1 MCYHQ
6 RKAMRTRSSSPPI
19 HVHVNDATP
28 VHVHVKSQ
36 RTSPART
43 PQGKTKVDRGNLRP
57 TARVKTRVPWIP
69 PGKASIRDASYKW
82 EGPTHCLEIT
92 PPLPEPGPEHSQS
105 ALHLADLTSEEEEGL
120 HGRISQYERKIE
132 RLLTEVSTLKNEVEL
147 RKQEQLLERQSE
159 QLSVSQRVIVEQEE
173 ELAEVTKELEETERE
188 NSRLRQSME
197 KMLVEMDHNRQDG
210 DSVQQDKDALHRKL
224 MEAELDGT
232 AAAKQVSAL
241 RESVSKLCGAVG
253 TRLSGS
259 ESAVLARQ
267 KELLLQKLETFEATN
282 RTLRHL
288 LREQQGSQME
298 SLRVSEQRDAL
309 LKRLADT
316 EAENAHLVVKLQEK
330 DREVNELSKL
340 LDTEKDNTRSTTE
353 LSKSLESTR
362 AHLQG
367 QLRSKEAENNRLT
380 LQIKNLERA
389 ANQQKVEM
397 EHLTEQLARLKQQS
411 SADREVLKRATRA
424 QKQRAERSEDT
435 AGQLS
440 VQLLDMEKQ
449 VVNALSA
456 AETWQSRHAQE
467 AKEKSKLEI
476 ELSLLN
482 SRIAELTEQLQGAGD
497 KGRAEREALLDHLHE
512 LTKESTAA
520 KLENQSLKATASAVE
535 EKLALSQSELLQVK
549 ASIQQYESLLDSYK
563 IQVGKTR
570 AEADEYRARLAEA
583 EQEAQAI
590 RGELE
595 QEIEEVRRDLLGRLA
610 ELEPLP
616 EALRRSELQL
626 QEAQDRER
634 NQERRSMELS
644 TTLTDLR
651 MKVETQG
658 SQVEL
663 LRQKN
668 KVLLEENRQLQQRVE
683 SLERKLEEAG
693 SQNSDLQAVIAKRE
707 DTIHSNQLRLEEKT
721 RECSLLSRKLEEA
734 LGDARQQ
741 ISETRGLAATKERST
756 QSKILELETQLSR
769 TNSEIN
775 QLRRSKEEVERRYQ
789 SRLQDV
795 KDRLEQSDST
805 NRSLQNYVQFL
816 KASYANVF
824 GDLALG
830 SSLPAENCV
839 TFGWKKKETAIPES
853 RLAASFVVD
862 PLGQPPLSKLFRKQ
876 TEKMDTTGV
885 KVLETAEDIQE
896 RRQQVLDRYRRFKE
910 LSMMRRT
917 KLEDSYR
924 FQFFRRDADELEKWI
939 QEKLQ
944 IASDENYKDPSNLQ
958 GKLQKHQAFEAEV
971 QANAGAII
979 KLDETGNLMIS
990 EGHFSSETIRT
1001 RLEELHRLWDLL
1013 LQKTKEKGM
1022 RLLQAQKLVQ
1032 YLRECEDALD
1042 WISDKEAIAT
1052 SEELGQ
1058 DLEHVELLQKKFE
1071 EFQTDLAAHEERV
1084 NEVNQLAAKLIQEAH
1099 PEAELIVRKQDEV
1112 NAAWQRLKGL
1122 AQQRQGK
1129 LFGAAEV
1136 QRFNRDVD
1144 ETISWIKEKEQLM
1157 ASDDFGRDL
1166 ASVQAL
1172 LRKHEGLERDL
1183 AALEDKVNTLGGDAE
1198 RLQQT
1203 HPQNASQIH
1212 LKKDELITNWEQ
1224 IRTLAAERHSRLN
1237 DSYRLQRFTADFRDL
1252 TSWVTEMK
1260 ALINADELA
1269 NDVAGAEA
1277 LLDRHQEHKG
1287 EIDAHEDSFRATD
1300 EAGQALLNTG
1310 HYASEEV
1317 KEKLGILAE
1326 EKESLLE
1333 LWEVRR
1339 QQYEQCMDLQLF
1351 YRDTEQVDNWMSK
1364 QEAFLLNEDLGD
1376 SLDSVEALLKKHE
1389 DFEKS
1394 LSAQE
1399 EKITALDEFATK
1411 LIQNNHYAKE
1421 DVATRRD
1428 ALLNRRNALHERAQS
1443 RRAALEDSFHLQQ
1456 FFRDSDELKS
1466 WINEKMKTATD
1477 EAYKDPSNLQG
1488 KVQKHQAFEAELS
1501 ANQSRI
1507 DALQKSGQELLDGK
1521 HYASTEVAGRMEE
1534 VSSQWKKLLEA
1545 TELKGIKLREA
1556 NQQQQFNRNV
1566 EDIELWLYEVEG
1578 HLASDDYGKDLTSVQ
1593 NLQKK
1598 HALLEADVAA
1608 HQDRIDGIT
1617 IQARQFQDAGHF
1629 DADNIRKKQ
1638 EALVVRYDALREPM
1652 AARKQKLSD
1661 SLRLQQ
1667 LFRDVEDE
1675 ETWIREKEPIAAS
1688 TNRGKDLIGVQNLLK
1703 KHQALQAEITG
1714 HEPRIKA
1721 VTQKG
1726 EAMVEEGHFAGEDV
1740 KVKLTELHGRWDTL
1754 KAKASQRRQDLED
1767 SLQAQQYFADA
1778 NEAESWMR
1786 EKEPIVGS
1794 TDYGKDEDSAEA
1806 LLKKHEALMSDLSAY
1821 GSSIQGLK
1829 EQAQSCRQQVA
1840 PTDDETGKEL
1850 VLALYDYQE
1859 KSPREVTMK
1868 KGDILTLLNSTNKDW
1883 WKVEVNDRQGFVP
1896 AAYVKKLDP
1905 TQSSSR
1911 ENLLD
1916 EHGSIALRQDQIE
1929 NQYGTLL
1936 ELGEKRKDMLEK
1948 SCKKFMLFREANE
1961 LQQWINEKESAL
1973 TNEEVGSDLEQV
1985 EVLQKKF
1992 DDFQKD
1998 LKANESRLRD
2008 INKVASELESEGLM
2022 AEEAPMVQAQ
2032 QQELLGAAPGKD
2044 EADSKTASPWK
2055 ELNNRWRS
2063 LQQLAE
2069 ERSNMLGSAHEVQ
2082 RFHRDADETKE
2093 WIEEKNQAL
2102 NTDNYGHDLAS
2113 VQALQRKHE
2122 GFERDLA
2129 ALGDKVNSLGETA
2142 ERLIQS
2148 HPEAVDDIQEKC
2160 TELNTAWSSLV
2171 GRADQRK
2178 DKLGNSHDLQRFLSD
2193 FRDLMSWINGI
2204 RGLVS
2209 SEELAK
2215 DVTGAEALLERHQEH
2230 RTEIDA
2236 RAGTFQA
2243 FEQFG
2248 QQLLVRGHYASP
2260 EIQQKL
2266 EALDRERADLEKAW
2280 VQRRMMLDQCLE
2292 LQLFN
2297 RDCEQ
2302 AENWMAAREAFLA
2315 SDDKGDS
2322 LDSVEALIKKHEDF
2336 DKAINVQEEKIA
2348 ALQSFADQ
2356 LIGADHY
2363 AKPEIFNRRNEVLDR
2378 WRRLKAQMIEKR
2390 SKLGESQ
2397 TLQQFSRD
2405 VDEIEAWISEKLQT
2419 ATDESYKDPTNIQSK
2434 HQKHQAFE
2442 AELHAN
2448 ADRIRGVI
2456 DTGNALIQ
2464 RGACAGSEDAVK
2476 ARLNALDEQWQ
2487 FLVNKSAEKSQKL
2500 KEANKQQN
2508 FNTGIKDFDFWL
2520 SEVEALLASED
2531 YGKDLAS
2538 VNNLLKKHQLLEAD
2552 ISAHEDRL
2560 KDLNGQADSLMA
2572 SNAFDTSQVKEK
2584 RDAVNG
2590 RFAKIKSMATGRRAK
2605 LNESHRLHQFFRD
2618 LDDEESWIKE
2628 KKLLVSSEDYGRDLT
2643 GVQNLRKKH
2652 KRLEAELGAHEPAI
2666 QSVLDTGKKLSDDNT
2681 IGQEEIQQR
2690 LAQFVDHWKEL
2701 KDLSGAR
2708 GQRLEESLEYQQFV
2722 ANVEE
2727 EEAWINEKLNLVGS
2741 EDYGDTLAA
2750 VQGLLK
2756 KHEAFETDFTVHR
2769 DRVNDVCTNGEEL
2782 IKKNNHHVDNI
2793 SAKMSALRGKV
2804 SELER
2809 AAAQRKAKLDEN
2821 SAFLQFN
2828 WKADVVESW
2837 IGEKENSLK
2846 TDDYGRDLSSVQTLL
2861 TKQETFDA
2869 GLQAFQQEGITN
2881 ITALKDQLLAAK
2893 HVQSK
2898 AIEARHAALIKR
2910 WNQLLSNSAARKK
2923 KLLEAQ
2929 EHFRKVEDL
2938 FLTFAKK
2945 ASAFNS
2951 WFENAEE
2958 DLTDPVRCNSLEE
2971 IRALRE
2977 AHEAFRSSLSS
2988 AQADFNQLAELD
3000 QQIKSY
3006 QVVSNPYTWFTM
3018 EALEETWRNLQKIIK
3033 ERELEL
3039 QKEQRRQEENDKLRQ
3054 EFAQH
3059 ANAFHQWLQE
3069 TRTYLLD
3076 GSCMVEESGTLESQL
3091 EATKRKHQEIR
3102 AMRSQLKKIEDLGA
3116 AMEEALILDNKYT
3129 EHSTVGLAQQ
3139 WDQLD
3144 QLGMRMQ
3151 HNLEQQIQA
3160 RNTTG
3165 VTEEALKEFSMMFK
3179 HFDKEKSG
3187 RLNHQEFKSCLR
3199 SLGYDLPMVEEG
3211 EPDPEFEAIL
3221 DTVDPNRDGNV
3232 SLQEYMAFMISRE
3245 TENVKSSE
3253 EIESAFRALST
3264 ENKPYVT
3271 KEELYQNLTKEQ
3283 ADYCLS
3289 HMKPYLDSKGRELP
3303 SAFDFVE
3310 FTRSLFVN

>member
-1 MCYHQ
+1 
-6 RKAMRTRSSSPPI
+6 
-19 HVHVNDATP
+19 
-28 VHVHVKSQ
+28 
-36 RTSPART
+36 
-43 PQGKTKVDRGNLRP
+43 
-57 TARVKTRVPWIP
+57 
-69 PGKASIRDASYKW
+69 
-82 EGPTHCLEIT
+82 
-92 PPLPEPGPEHSQS
+92 
-105 ALHLADLTSEEEEGL
+105 
-120 HGRISQYERKIE
+120 
-132 RLLTEVSTLKNEVEL
+132 
-147 RKQEQLLERQSE
+147 
-159 QLSVSQRVIVEQEE
+159 
-173 ELAEVTKELEETERE
+173 
-188 NSRLRQSME
+188 
-197 KMLVEMDHNRQDG
+197 
-210 DSVQQDKDALHRKL
+210 
-224 MEAELDGT
+224 
-232 AAAKQVSAL
+232 
-241 RESVSKLCGAVG
+241 
-253 TRLSGS
+253 
-259 ESAVLARQ
+259 
-267 KELLLQKLETFEATN
+267 
-282 RTLRHL
+282 
-288 LREQQGSQME
+288 
-298 SLRVSEQRDAL
+298 
-309 LKRLADT
+309 
-316 EAENAHLVVKLQEK
+316 
-330 DREVNELSKL
+330 
-340 LDTEKDNTRSTTE
+340 
-353 LSKSLESTR
+353 
-362 AHLQG
+362 
-367 QLRSKEAENNRLT
+367 
-380 LQIKNLERA
+380 
-389 ANQQKVEM
+389 
-397 EHLTEQLARLKQQS
+397 
-411 SADREVLKRATRA
+411 
-424 QKQRAERSEDT
+424 
-435 AGQLS
+435 
-440 VQLLDMEKQ
+440 
-449 VVNALSA
+449 
-456 AETWQSRHAQE
+456 
-467 AKEKSKLEI
+467 
-476 ELSLLN
+476 
-482 SRIAELTEQLQGAGD
+482 
-497 KGRAEREALLDHLHE
+497 
-512 LTKESTAA
+512 
-520 KLENQSLKATASAVE
+520 
-535 EKLALSQSELLQVK
+535 
-549 ASIQQYESLLDSYK
+549 
-563 IQVGKTR
+563 
-570 AEADEYRARLAEA
+570 
-583 EQEAQAI
+583 
-590 RGELE
+590 
-595 QEIEEVRRDLLGRLA
+595 
-610 ELEPLP
+610 
-616 EALRRSELQL
+616 
-626 QEAQDRER
+626 
-634 NQERRSMELS
+634 
-644 TTLTDLR
+644 
-651 MKVETQG
+651 
-658 SQVEL
+658 
-663 LRQKN
+663 
-668 KVLLEENRQLQQRVE
+668 
-683 SLERKLEEAG
+683 
-693 SQNSDLQAVIAKRE
+693 
-707 DTIHSNQLRLEEKT
+707 
-721 RECSLLSRKLEEA
+721 
-734 LGDARQQ
+734 
-741 ISETRGLAATKERST
+741 
-756 QSKILELETQLSR
+756 
-769 TNSEIN
+769 
-775 QLRRSKEEVERRYQ
+775 
-789 SRLQDV
+789 
-795 KDRLEQSDST
+795 
-805 NRSLQNYVQFL
+805 
-816 KASYANVF
+816 
-824 GDLALG
+824 
-830 SSLPAENCV
+830 
-839 TFGWKKKETAIPES
+839 
-853 RLAASFVVD
+853 
-862 PLGQPPLSKLFRKQ
+862 
-876 TEKMDTTGV
+876 MDTTGV
-885 KVLETAEDIQE
+885 KVLETAEDIQD

-910 LSMMRRT
+910 LSVMRRQ

-924 FQFFRRDADELEKWI
+924 FQCFRRDAEELEKWI

-971 QANAGAII
+971 QANAGTII

-990 EGHFSSETIRT
+990 EGHFASETIRS

-1013 LQKTKEKGM
+1013 LQKTKEKGL

-1042 WISDKEAIAT
+1042 WISDKEAMAT

-1084 NEVNQLAAKLIQEAH
+1084 NEVNQLAAKLIQESH
-1099 PEAELIVRKQDEV
+1099 PEVELIVRKQDEV

-1122 AQQRQGK
+1122 AQQRQGR

-1136 QRFNRDVD
+1136 QRFNRGCTCRDVD

-1183 AALEDKVNTLGGDAE
+1183 AALEDKVNTLGGDAG
-1198 RLQQT
+1198 RLQET
-1203 HPQNASQIH
+1203 HPQNASQIL
-1212 LKKDELITNWEQ
+1212 LKKDELVANWEQ
-1224 IRTLAAERHSRLN
+1224 IRTLAAERHARLD

-1252 TSWVTEMK
+1252 TSWVTEMQ
-1260 ALINADELA
+1260 ALIKADELA

-1287 EIDAHEDSFRATD
+1287 EIDAHEDSFRSTD
-1300 EAGQALLNTG
+1300 EAGQALVNTG

-1317 KEKLGILAE
+1317 KEKLGILSE
-1326 EKESLLE
+1326 EKEALLN

-1428 ALLNRRNALHERAQS
+1428 ALLSRRNALHERAQS

-1507 DALQKSGQELLDGK
+1507 DALQKSGQDLLERK
-1521 HYASTEVAGRMEE
+1521 HYASSEVARRMEE

-1545 TELKGIKLREA
+1545 TELKEGLKLREA

-1608 HQDRIDGIT
+1608 HQDRIDGIS
-1617 IQARQFQDAGHF
+1617 IQARQFQEAGHF
-1629 DADNIRKKQ
+1629 DADNIRRKQ
-1638 EALVVRYDALREPM
+1638 EALALRYEALRQPM
-1652 AARKQKLSD
+1652 ATRKQKLSD

-1703 KHQALQAEITG
+1703 KHQALQAEIVG

-1726 EAMVEEGHFAGEDV
+1726 ETMVEEGHFAGEDV

-1754 KAKASQRRQDLED
+1754 KLKASQRKQDLED

-1905 TQSSSR
+1905 NQSSSR
-1911 ENLLD
+1911 ENLLE

-1929 NQYGTLL
+1929 NQYANLL

-1961 LQQWINEKESAL
+1961 LQQWIHEKEGTL

-2008 INKVASELESEGLM
+2008 INKVAAELESEGLM
-2022 AEEAPMVQAQ
+2022 AEETPMVQAQQ

-2055 ELNNRWRS
+2055 NVRLAVQTTANFNTIKELNNRWRS

-2069 ERSNMLGSAHEVQ
+2069 DRSHMLGSHEVQ

-2148 HPEAVDDIQEKC
+2148 HPEAVEDIKEKC
-2160 TELNTAWSSLV
+2160 SELNTAWSSLV

-2178 DKLGNSHDLQRFLSD
+2178 DKLANSHDLQRFLSD

-2266 EALDRERADLEKAW
+2266 EALEQERTHLEKAW

-2292 LQLFN
+2292 LQLFS

-2363 AKPEIFNRRNEVLDR
+2363 AKAEIHSRCREVLDR
-2378 WRRLKAQMIEKR
+2378 WRQLKAKMIEKR

-2448 ADRIRGVI
+2448 ADASAGSS
-2456 DTGNALIQ
+2456 TGNALIQ

-2476 ARLNALDEQWQ
+2476 TRLAALDEQWQ

-2560 KDLNGQADSLMA
+2560 KDLNSQADSLMA
-2572 SNAFDTSQVKEK
+2572 SDAFDTSQVKDK
-2584 RDAVNG
+2584 RSGVNA
-2590 RFAKIKSMATGRRAK
+2590 RFAKIKSMAATRRAR

-2727 EEAWINEKLNLVGS
+2727 EEAWINEKLNLVAS

-2769 DRVNDVCTNGEEL
+2769 DRVGDVCSNGGEL
-2782 IKKNNHHVDNI
+2782 IKKNNHHVNNI
-2793 SAKMSALRGKV
+2793 SAKMAALGEKV
-2804 SELER
+2804 AELDR

-2861 TKQETFDA
+2861 TKQQETFDA
-2869 GLQAFQQEGITN
+2869 GLQAFQQEGISN
-2881 ITALKDQLLAAK
+2881 ISALKEQLLAAQ
-2893 HVQSK
+2893 HVQAK
-2898 AIEARHAALIKR
+2898 AIQARHAALIKR
-2910 WNQLLSNSAARKK
+2910 WTQLLSNSAARKK

-2988 AQADFNQLAELD
+2988 AQADFDQLAELD
-3000 QQIKSY
+3000 KQIKSY
-3006 QVVSNPYTWFTM
+3006 LVVSNPYTWFTM

-3211 EPDPEFEAIL
+3211 EPDPEFQAIL
-3221 DTVDPNRDGNV
+3221 DTVDPNRWNGNV

-3253 EIESAFRALST
+3253 EIESAFRALSA
-3264 ENKPYVT
+3264 ESKPYVT

-3289 HMKPYLDSKGRELP
+3289 HMKPYLDGKGRELP

>member
-1 MCYHQ
+1 M
-6 RKAMRTRSSSPPI
+6 
-19 HVHVNDATP
+19 D
-28 VHVHVKSQ
+28 
-36 RTSPART
+36 
-43 PQGKTKVDRGNLRP
+43 
-57 TARVKTRVPWIP
+57 
-69 PGKASIRDASYKW
+69 
-82 EGPTHCLEIT
+82 
-92 PPLPEPGPEHSQS
+92 
-105 ALHLADLTSEEEEGL
+105 
-120 HGRISQYERKIE
+120 IS
-132 RLLTEVSTLKNEVEL
+132 
-147 RKQEQLLERQSE
+147 
-159 QLSVSQRVIVEQEE
+159 
-173 ELAEVTKELEETERE
+173 
-188 NSRLRQSME
+188 
-197 KMLVEMDHNRQDG
+197 
-210 DSVQQDKDALHRKL
+210 
-224 MEAELDGT
+224 
-232 AAAKQVSAL
+232 
-241 RESVSKLCGAVG
+241 
-253 TRLSGS
+253 
-259 ESAVLARQ
+259 
-267 KELLLQKLETFEATN
+267 
-282 RTLRHL
+282 
-288 LREQQGSQME
+288 
-298 SLRVSEQRDAL
+298 
-309 LKRLADT
+309 
-316 EAENAHLVVKLQEK
+316 
-330 DREVNELSKL
+330 
-340 LDTEKDNTRSTTE
+340 
-353 LSKSLESTR
+353 
-362 AHLQG
+362 
-367 QLRSKEAENNRLT
+367 
-380 LQIKNLERA
+380 
-389 ANQQKVEM
+389 
-397 EHLTEQLARLKQQS
+397 
-411 SADREVLKRATRA
+411 
-424 QKQRAERSEDT
+424 
-435 AGQLS
+435 
-440 VQLLDMEKQ
+440 
-449 VVNALSA
+449 
-456 AETWQSRHAQE
+456 
-467 AKEKSKLEI
+467 
-476 ELSLLN
+476 
-482 SRIAELTEQLQGAGD
+482 
-497 KGRAEREALLDHLHE
+497 
-512 LTKESTAA
+512 
-520 KLENQSLKATASAVE
+520 
-535 EKLALSQSELLQVK
+535 
-549 ASIQQYESLLDSYK
+549 
-563 IQVGKTR
+563 
-570 AEADEYRARLAEA
+570 
-583 EQEAQAI
+583 
-590 RGELE
+590 
-595 QEIEEVRRDLLGRLA
+595 
-610 ELEPLP
+610 
-616 EALRRSELQL
+616 
-626 QEAQDRER
+626 
-634 NQERRSMELS
+634 
-644 TTLTDLR
+644 
-651 MKVETQG
+651 
-658 SQVEL
+658 
-663 LRQKN
+663 
-668 KVLLEENRQLQQRVE
+668 
-683 SLERKLEEAG
+683 
-693 SQNSDLQAVIAKRE
+693 
-707 DTIHSNQLRLEEKT
+707 
-721 RECSLLSRKLEEA
+721 
-734 LGDARQQ
+734 
-741 ISETRGLAATKERST
+741 
-756 QSKILELETQLSR
+756 
-769 TNSEIN
+769 
-775 QLRRSKEEVERRYQ
+775 
-789 SRLQDV
+789 
-795 KDRLEQSDST
+795 
-805 NRSLQNYVQFL
+805 
-816 KASYANVF
+816 
-824 GDLALG
+824 
-830 SSLPAENCV
+830 
-839 TFGWKKKETAIPES
+839 
-853 RLAASFVVD
+853 
-862 PLGQPPLSKLFRKQ
+862 
-876 TEKMDTTGV
+876 GV
-885 KVLETAEDIQE
+885 KVLESAEDIQE

-910 LSMMRRT
+910 LSVVRRQ

-979 KLDETGNLMIS
+979 KLDETGNLMTS
-990 EGHFSSETIRT
+990 ESHFASETIRT

-1013 LQKTKEKGM
+1013 LQKTKEKGV

-1042 WISDKEAIAT
+1042 WINDKEAIAT

-1058 DLEHVELLQKKFE
+1058 DLEHVEVLQKKFE

-1084 NEVNQLAAKLIQEAH
+1084 NEVNQAAGKLTQENH
-1099 PEAELIVRKQDEV
+1099 PEAELILKKQEEV

-1183 AALEDKVNTLGGDAE
+1183 AALKDKVNTLGGEAD

-1212 LKKDELITNWEQ
+1212 LKRDELITNWEQ
-1224 IRTLAAERHSRLN
+1224 IRTLAAERHARLN

-1287 EIDAHEDSFRATD
+1287 EIDAHEDSFKSTD

-1317 KEKLGILAE
+1317 KEKLGILSE
-1326 EKESLLE
+1326 EKVSLLE
-1333 LWEVRR
+1333 LWELRR

-1428 ALLNRRNALHERAQS
+1428 ALLSRRNALHERAQF

-1507 DALQKSGQELLDGK
+1507 DALQKSGQELVDGK
-1521 HYASTEVAGRMEE
+1521 HYASSEVSTRMDE

-1545 TELKGIKLREA
+1545 TELKGRDSS

-1578 HLASDDYGKDLTSVQ
+1578 HLASDDFGKDLTSVQ

-1617 IQARQFQDAGHF
+1617 IQARQFQEAGHF

-1638 EALVVRYDALREPM
+1638 EALVARYEALKEPM

-1667 LFRDVEDE
+1667 LFRDLEDE
-1675 ETWIREKEPIAAS
+1675 ETWIREKEPIASS

-1703 KHQALQAEITG
+1703 KHQALQAEISG

-1726 EAMVEEGHFAGEDV
+1726 EAMIEEGHFAGDDV
-1740 KVKLTELHGRWDTL
+1740 KTKLQELHNRWDGL
-1754 KAKASQRRQDLED
+1754 KGKAAQRRQDLED

-1821 GSSIQGLK
+1821 GSSIQALK
-1829 EQAQSCRQQVA
+1829 EQAEACRQQVA

-1911 ENLLD
+1911 ENLLN
-1916 EHGSIALRQDQIE
+1916 EQGSIALRQEQIE
-1929 NQYGTLL
+1929 NQYGTLQ
-1936 ELGEKRKDMLEK
+1936 EFGEKRKDMLEK

-2022 AEEAPMVQAQ
+2022 AEEAPVVQAQ
-2032 QQELLGAAPGKD
+2032 
-2044 EADSKTASPWK
+2044 
-2055 ELNNRWRS
+2055 ELNNRWRA

-2069 ERSNMLGSAHEVQ
+2069 DRSNMLGSAHEVQ

-2178 DKLGNSHDLQRFLSD
+2178 EKLGNSHDLQRFLSD

-2209 SEELAK
+2209 SDELAK

-2236 RAGTFQA
+2236 RVGTFQA

-2248 QQLLVRGHYASP
+2248 QQLLARGHYASP

-2266 EALDRERADLEKAW
+2266 EALERERADLEKAW

-2356 LIGADHY
+2356 LISADHY

-2560 KDLNGQADSLMA
+2560 KDLNGQADSLMS
-2572 SNAFDTSQVKEK
+2572 SNAFDTSQVKDK

-2590 RFAKIKSMATGRRAK
+2590 RFGKIKSMAAGRRAK

-2666 QSVLDTGKKLSDDNT
+2666 QSVLETGKKLSDDNT
-2681 IGQEEIQQR
+2681 IGQEEIHQR
-2690 LAQFVDHWKEL
+2690 LAQFVEHWREL
-2701 KDLSGAR
+2701 KDLAAAR

-2769 DRVNDVCTNGEEL
+2769 DRVNDVCSNGDEL
-2782 IKKNNHHVDNI
+2782 IKKENHNVENI
-2793 SAKMSALRGKV
+2793 MAKMKALRGKV

-2809 AAAQRKAKLDEN
+2809 AAAQRKSKLDEN

-2898 AIEARHAALIKR
+2898 AIEARHATLMKR

-2971 IRALRE
+2971 IRALRD
-2977 AHEAFRSSLSS
+2977 AHDAFRSSLSS
-2988 AQADFNQLAELD
+2988 AEADFNQLAELD
-3000 QQIKSY
+3000 RQIKNY
-3006 QVVSNPYTWFTM
+3006 HVASNPYTWFTM

-3069 TRTYLLD
+3069 TR
-3076 GSCMVEESGTLESQL
+3076 SCMVEESGTLESQL

-3211 EPDPEFEAIL
+3211 EPDPEFESIL
-3221 DTVDPNRDGNV
+3221 DIVDPNRDGNV

-3253 EIESAFRALST
+3253 EIESAFRALSA

-3283 ADYCLS
+3283 ADYCIS
-3289 HMKPYLDSKGRELP
+3289 HMKPYLDSKGREIP

>member
-1 MCYHQ
+1 M
-6 RKAMRTRSSSPPI
+6 
-19 HVHVNDATP
+19 V
-28 VHVHVKSQ
+28 
-36 RTSPART
+36 TSAFRAPA
-43 PQGKTKVDRGNLRP
+43 
-57 TARVKTRVPWIP
+57 I
-69 PGKASIRDASYKW
+69 
-82 EGPTHCLEIT
+82 
-92 PPLPEPGPEHSQS
+92 
-105 ALHLADLTSEEEEGL
+105 
-120 HGRISQYERKIE
+120 
-132 RLLTEVSTLKNEVEL
+132 
-147 RKQEQLLERQSE
+147 
-159 QLSVSQRVIVEQEE
+159 
-173 ELAEVTKELEETERE
+173 
-188 NSRLRQSME
+188 
-197 KMLVEMDHNRQDG
+197 
-210 DSVQQDKDALHRKL
+210 
-224 MEAELDGT
+224 
-232 AAAKQVSAL
+232 
-241 RESVSKLCGAVG
+241 
-253 TRLSGS
+253 
-259 ESAVLARQ
+259 
-267 KELLLQKLETFEATN
+267 
-282 RTLRHL
+282 
-288 LREQQGSQME
+288 
-298 SLRVSEQRDAL
+298 
-309 LKRLADT
+309 
-316 EAENAHLVVKLQEK
+316 
-330 DREVNELSKL
+330 
-340 LDTEKDNTRSTTE
+340 
-353 LSKSLESTR
+353 
-362 AHLQG
+362 
-367 QLRSKEAENNRLT
+367 
-380 LQIKNLERA
+380 
-389 ANQQKVEM
+389 
-397 EHLTEQLARLKQQS
+397 
-411 SADREVLKRATRA
+411 KRA
-424 QKQRAERSEDT
+424 
-435 AGQLS
+435 G
-440 VQLLDMEKQ
+440 
-449 VVNALSA
+449 
-456 AETWQSRHAQE
+456 
-467 AKEKSKLEI
+467 
-476 ELSLLN
+476 
-482 SRIAELTEQLQGAGD
+482 
-497 KGRAEREALLDHLHE
+497 
-512 LTKESTAA
+512 
-520 KLENQSLKATASAVE
+520 
-535 EKLALSQSELLQVK
+535 
-549 ASIQQYESLLDSYK
+549 
-563 IQVGKTR
+563 
-570 AEADEYRARLAEA
+570 
-583 EQEAQAI
+583 
-590 RGELE
+590 
-595 QEIEEVRRDLLGRLA
+595 
-610 ELEPLP
+610 P
-616 EALRRSELQL
+616 RRS
-626 QEAQDRER
+626 AQTKI
-634 NQERRSMELS
+634 RRFG
-644 TTLTDLR
+644 
-651 MKVETQG
+651 V
-658 SQVEL
+658 
-663 LRQKN
+663 
-668 KVLLEENRQLQQRVE
+668 
-683 SLERKLEEAG
+683 RKLECKTP
-693 SQNSDLQAVIAKRE
+693 SDL
-707 DTIHSNQLRLEEKT
+707 
-721 RECSLLSRKLEEA
+721 
-734 LGDARQQ
+734 
-741 ISETRGLAATKERST
+741 
-756 QSKILELETQLSR
+756 
-769 TNSEIN
+769 
-775 QLRRSKEEVERRYQ
+775 
-789 SRLQDV
+789 
-795 KDRLEQSDST
+795 
-805 NRSLQNYVQFL
+805 
-816 KASYANVF
+816 
-824 GDLALG
+824 
-830 SSLPAENCV
+830 
-839 TFGWKKKETAIPES
+839 
-853 RLAASFVVD
+853 
-862 PLGQPPLSKLFRKQ
+862 
-876 TEKMDTTGV
+876 KMDSSGV
-885 KVLETAEDIQE
+885 KVLETAEDIQD
-896 RRQQVLDRYRRFKE
+896 RRQQVLDRYLRFKE
-910 LSMMRRT
+910 LSTIRRQ

-924 FQFFRRDADELEKWI
+924 FQFFQRDADELEKWI

-944 IASDENYKDPSNLQ
+944 IASDENYKDPTNLQ

-971 QANAGAII
+971 QANAGAIV
-979 KLDETGNLMIS
+979 KLDNTGNQMIAES
-990 EGHFSSETIRT
+990 HFASETIRT
-1001 RLEELHRLWDLL
+1001 RLVELHRLWEMLL
-1013 LQKTKEKGM
+1013 LKMQEKGVK
-1022 RLLQAQKLVQ
+1022 LQQAQKLVQ
-1032 YLRECEDALD
+1032 YLRECEDVLD
-1042 WISDKEAIAT
+1042 WINDKEAIVT

-1058 DLEHVELLQKKFE
+1058 DLEHVEVLQKKFE

-1084 NEVNQLAAKLIQEAH
+1084 NEVNQFASKLVQEEH
-1099 PEAELIVRKQDEV
+1099 PELELIKTKQDEV
-1112 NAAWQRLKGL
+1112 NANWQRLKGL
-1122 AQQRQGK
+1122 ALQRQGK

-1144 ETISWIKEKEQLM
+1144 ETIGWIREKEQLM

-1183 AALEDKVNTLGGDAE
+1183 AALEEKVKALRSESD
-1198 RLQQT
+1198 RLQES
-1203 HPQNASQIH
+1203 HPQNAPQIQV
-1212 LKKDELITNWEQ
+1212 KGEELLANWEQ
-1224 IRTLAAERHSRLN
+1224 IRTLAAERHTRLN
-1237 DSYRLQRFTADFRDL
+1237 DSYKLQRFLADFRDL

-1287 EIDAHEDSFRATD
+1287 EIDAHEDSFKAAD
-1300 EAGQALLNTG
+1300 AAGQALLNAG
-1310 HYASEEV
+1310 HYASDEV
-1317 KEKLGILAE
+1317 REKITILAE
-1326 EKESLLE
+1326 ERTSLLE
-1333 LWEVRR
+1333 LWDRRR

-1411 LIQNNHYAKE
+1411 LIQNNHYAMD
-1421 DVATRRD
+1421 DVAARRD
-1428 ALLNRRNALHERAQS
+1428 ALLNRRNALHERALY
-1443 RRAALEDSFHLQQ
+1443 RRTQLADSFHLQQ

-1507 DALQKSGQELLDGK
+1507 DALENSGQKLIDVN
-1521 HYASTEVAGRMEE
+1521 HYASDEVAARMNE
-1534 VSSQWKKLLEA
+1534 VISLWKKLLEA
-1545 TELKGIKLREA
+1545 TDRKGIKLREA

-1578 HLASDDYGKDLTSVQ
+1578 HLASDDYGKDLTNVQ

-1629 DADNIRKKQ
+1629 DADNIKKKQ
-1638 EALVVRYDALREPM
+1638 EALVARYDALKDPM
-1652 AARKQKLSD
+1652 VARKEKLSD

-1667 LFRDVEDE
+1667 LFRDIEDE

-1703 KHQALQAEITG
+1703 KHQALQAEIAG

-1726 EAMVEEGHFAGEDV
+1726 NNMITEGHFAADEV
-1740 KVKLTELHGRWDTL
+1740 KVKLKELNDKWQSLRN
-1754 KAKASQRRQDLED
+1754 KASQRRQDLED

-1806 LLKKHEALMSDLSAY
+1806 LLKKHEALMSDLRAY
-1821 GSSIQGLK
+1821 GSSIQGLR

-1905 TQSSSR
+1905 AQSASR

-1916 EHGSIALRQDQIE
+1916 EQGSIALRQEQIDG
-1929 NQYGTLL
+1929 QYQNIL
-1936 ELGEKRKDMLEK
+1936 EVGEKRKDMLEK

-1961 LQQWINEKESAL
+1961 LQQWIHEKESAL
-1973 TNEEVGSDLEQV
+1973 TNEEVGADLEQV

-1998 LKANESRLRD
+1998 LKANESRLKD
-2008 INKVASELESEGLM
+2008 INKVADDLESEGLIT
-2022 AEEAPMVQAQ
+2022 EEVQVVQ
-2032 QQELLGAAPGKD
+2032 HQELQGAMPRD
-2044 EADSKTASPWK
+2044 EADNKGASPWK
-2055 ELNNRWRS
+2055 AVRTVVHSVATFNSIKELNERWRS

-2069 ERSNMLGSAHEVQ
+2069 ERSQLLGSAHEVQ

-2102 NTDNYGHDLAS
+2102 NTDSYGHDLAS

-2148 HPEAVDDIQEKC
+2148 HPESAEDIQEKC
-2160 TELNTAWSSLV
+2160 TELNQAWNSL
-2171 GRADQRK
+2171 GKRADNRK
-2178 DKLGNSHDLQRFLSD
+2178 EKLGDSHDLQRFLSD

-2209 SEELAK
+2209 SDELAK

-2248 QQLLVRGHYASP
+2248 QQLLARGHYASP
-2260 EIQQKL
+2260 EIKEKL
-2266 EALDRERADLEKAW
+2266 DILDQERASLEKAW

-2302 AENWMAAREAFLA
+2302 AENWMAAREAFLN
-2315 SDDKGDS
+2315 SEDKGDS

-2348 ALQSFADQ
+2348 ALQAFADQ
-2356 LIGADHY
+2356 LITGDHY
-2363 AKPEIFNRRNEVLDR
+2363 AKGDIAVRRNEVLDR

-2419 ATDESYKDPTNIQSK
+2419 ASDESYKDPTNIQLSKLLSK

-2456 DTGNALIQ
+2456 DMGNSLIE

-2476 ARLNALDEQWQ
+2476 ARLAALADQWQ
-2487 FLVNKSAEKSQKL
+2487 FLVHKSAEKSQKL

-2520 SEVEALLASED
+2520 TEVEALLASED

-2560 KDLNGQADSLMA
+2560 KDLNGQADSLMT
-2572 SNAFDTSQVKEK
+2572 SSAFDTTLVKEK
-2584 RDAVNG
+2584 RDAINE
-2590 RFAKIKSMATGRRAK
+2590 RFQRIKSMATARRSR

-2628 KKLLVSSEDYGRDLT
+2628 KKLLVGSDDYGRDLT

-2652 KRLEAELGAHEPAI
+2652 KRLEAELAAHEPAI
-2666 QSVLDTGKKLSDDNT
+2666 QGVLDTGKKLSDDNT
-2681 IGQEEIQQR
+2681 IGKDEIQQR
-2690 LAQFVDHWKEL
+2690 LAQFVEHWKEL
-2701 KDLSGAR
+2701 KEQAAAR

-2727 EEAWINEKLNLVGS
+2727 EEAWINEKMTLVAS

-2750 VQGLLK
+2750 IQGLLK
-2756 KHEAFETDFTVHR
+2756 KHEAFETDFTVHK
-2769 DRVNDVCTNGEEL
+2769 DRVHDVCANGEDL
-2782 IKKNNHHVDNI
+2782 IQKNNHHVDNI
-2793 SAKMSALRGKV
+2793 TAKMQGLRGKV
-2804 SELER
+2804 SELEK

-2893 HVQSK
+2893 HVQSR
-2898 AIEARHAALIKR
+2898 AIESRHASLMKR
-2910 WNQLLSNSAARKK
+2910 WNQLLDNSAARKK

-2929 EHFRKVEDL
+2929 EHYRKVEDL

-2971 IRALRE
+2971 IKALRE
-2977 AHEAFRSSLSS
+2977 AHDAFRNSLSS
-2988 AQADFNQLAELD
+2988 AQTDFNQLAELD
-3000 QQIKSY
+3000 RQIKGY
-3006 QVVSNPYTWFTM
+3006 RVASNPYTWFTM

-3059 ANAFHQWLQE
+3059 ANAFHQWIQE

-3179 HFDKEKSG
+3179 HFDKDKSG

-3211 EPDPEFEAIL
+3211 EPDPEFENIL
-3221 DTVDPNRDGNV
+3221 DIVDPNRDGHV

-3264 ENKPYVT
+3264 EQKPYVT
-3271 KEELYQNLTKEQ
+3271 KEELYQNLTREQ
-3283 ADYCLS
+3283 ADYCIS
-3289 HMKPYLDSKGRELP
+3289 HMKPYMDSKGRELP
-3303 SAFDFVE
+3303 SSYDYVE

>member
-1 MCYHQ
+1 
-6 RKAMRTRSSSPPI
+6 
-19 HVHVNDATP
+19 
-28 VHVHVKSQ
+28 
-36 RTSPART
+36 
-43 PQGKTKVDRGNLRP
+43 VDHFP
-57 TARVKTRVPWIP
+57 T
-69 PGKASIRDASYKW
+69 
-82 EGPTHCLEIT
+82 
-92 PPLPEPGPEHSQS
+92 
-105 ALHLADLTSEEEEGL
+105 
-120 HGRISQYERKIE
+120 
-132 RLLTEVSTLKNEVEL
+132 
-147 RKQEQLLERQSE
+147 
-159 QLSVSQRVIVEQEE
+159 
-173 ELAEVTKELEETERE
+173 
-188 NSRLRQSME
+188 
-197 KMLVEMDHNRQDG
+197 
-210 DSVQQDKDALHRKL
+210 
-224 MEAELDGT
+224 
-232 AAAKQVSAL
+232 
-241 RESVSKLCGAVG
+241 CG
-253 TRLSGS
+253 
-259 ESAVLARQ
+259 
-267 KELLLQKLETFEATN
+267 
-282 RTLRHL
+282 
-288 LREQQGSQME
+288 
-298 SLRVSEQRDAL
+298 
-309 LKRLADT
+309 
-316 EAENAHLVVKLQEK
+316 
-330 DREVNELSKL
+330 
-340 LDTEKDNTRSTTE
+340 
-353 LSKSLESTR
+353 
-362 AHLQG
+362 
-367 QLRSKEAENNRLT
+367 
-380 LQIKNLERA
+380 
-389 ANQQKVEM
+389 
-397 EHLTEQLARLKQQS
+397 
-411 SADREVLKRATRA
+411 
-424 QKQRAERSEDT
+424 
-435 AGQLS
+435 
-440 VQLLDMEKQ
+440 
-449 VVNALSA
+449 
-456 AETWQSRHAQE
+456 
-467 AKEKSKLEI
+467 
-476 ELSLLN
+476 
-482 SRIAELTEQLQGAGD
+482 
-497 KGRAEREALLDHLHE
+497 
-512 LTKESTAA
+512 
-520 KLENQSLKATASAVE
+520 
-535 EKLALSQSELLQVK
+535 
-549 ASIQQYESLLDSYK
+549 
-563 IQVGKTR
+563 
-570 AEADEYRARLAEA
+570 
-583 EQEAQAI
+583 
-590 RGELE
+590 
-595 QEIEEVRRDLLGRLA
+595 
-610 ELEPLP
+610 
-616 EALRRSELQL
+616 
-626 QEAQDRER
+626 
-634 NQERRSMELS
+634 
-644 TTLTDLR
+644 
-651 MKVETQG
+651 
-658 SQVEL
+658 
-663 LRQKN
+663 
-668 KVLLEENRQLQQRVE
+668 
-683 SLERKLEEAG
+683 
-693 SQNSDLQAVIAKRE
+693 
-707 DTIHSNQLRLEEKT
+707 
-721 RECSLLSRKLEEA
+721 
-734 LGDARQQ
+734 
-741 ISETRGLAATKERST
+741 
-756 QSKILELETQLSR
+756 
-769 TNSEIN
+769 
-775 QLRRSKEEVERRYQ
+775 
-789 SRLQDV
+789 
-795 KDRLEQSDST
+795 
-805 NRSLQNYVQFL
+805 
-816 KASYANVF
+816 
-824 GDLALG
+824 
-830 SSLPAENCV
+830 
-839 TFGWKKKETAIPES
+839 
-853 RLAASFVVD
+853 
-862 PLGQPPLSKLFRKQ
+862 
-876 TEKMDTTGV
+876 KMDPSGV

-896 RRQQVLDRYRRFKE
+896 RRQQVLDRYHRFKE
-910 LSMMRRT
+910 LSSLRRQ

-924 FQFFRRDADELEKWI
+924 FQFFQRDADELEKWI

-971 QANAGAII
+971 QANSGAII
-979 KLDETGNLMIS
+979 KLDETGNQMIN
-990 EGHFSSETIRT
+990 EGHFASETIRT
-1001 RLEELHRLWDLL
+1001 RLQELHRLWELL
-1013 LQKTKEKGM
+1013 MEKMREKGVK
-1022 RLLQAQKLVQ
+1022 LLQAQKLVQ
-1032 YLRECEDALD
+1032 YLRECEDVLD
-1042 WISDKEAIAT
+1042 WINDKEAIVT

-1058 DLEHVELLQKKFE
+1058 DLEHVEVLQKKFE

-1084 NEVNQLAAKLIQEAH
+1084 NEVNQFAGKLIQETH
-1099 PEAELIVRKQDEV
+1099 PEEELIKGKQDEV
-1112 NAAWQRLKGL
+1112 NASWQRLKGL
-1122 AQQRQGK
+1122 ALQRQGK

-1136 QRFNRDVD
+1136 QRFNRYEDVD
-1144 ETISWIKEKEQLM
+1144 ETISWIKEKGQLM

-1183 AALEDKVNTLGGDAE
+1183 AALEDKVKALCAE
-1198 RLQQT
+1198 ADRLQQS
-1203 HPQNASQIH
+1203 HPINASQIQV
-1212 LKKDELITNWEQ
+1212 KREELIANWEQ
-1224 IRTLAAERHSRLN
+1224 IRTLAAERHARLN
-1237 DSYRLQRFTADFRDL
+1237 DSYRLQRFLADFRDL

-1287 EIDAHEDSFRATD
+1287 EIDAHEDSFKSAD
-1300 EAGQALLNTG
+1300 ESGQALLSAG
-1310 HYASEEV
+1310 HYASDEV
-1317 KEKLGILAE
+1317 KEKLTILSDERSA
-1326 EKESLLE
+1326 LLE
-1333 LWEVRR
+1333 LWELRR

-1411 LIQNNHYAKE
+1411 LIQNNHYAMD

-1428 ALLNRRNALHERAQS
+1428 ALLSRRNALHERAMR
-1443 RRAALEDSFHLQQ
+1443 RRAQLADSFHLQQ

-1466 WINEKMKTATD
+1466 WVNEKMKTATD

-1507 DALQKSGQELLDGK
+1507 DALEKAGQKLIDVK
-1521 HYASTEVAGRMEE
+1521 HYASDEVAARMNE
-1534 VSSQWKKLLEA
+1534 VISLWKKLLEA

-1578 HLASDDYGKDLTSVQ
+1578 HLASDDYGKDLTNVQ

-1617 IQARQFQDAGHF
+1617 IQARQFQEAGHF
-1629 DADNIRKKQ
+1629 DADNIKKKQ
-1638 EALVVRYDALREPM
+1638 EALVARYEALKDPM
-1652 AARKQKLSD
+1652 VARKQKLAD

-1667 LFRDVEDE
+1667 LFRDIEDE

-1703 KHQALQAEITG
+1703 KHQALQAEIAG

-1726 EAMVEEGHFAGEDV
+1726 NAMVEEGHFAAEDV
-1740 KVKLTELHGRWDTL
+1740 KVKLNELNQKWDSL

-1821 GSSIQGLK
+1821 GSSIQALR
-1829 EQAQSCRQQVA
+1829 EQAQACRQQVA

-1905 TQSSSR
+1905 AQSASR
-1911 ENLLD
+1911 ENLL
-1916 EHGSIALRQDQIE
+1916 EEQGSIALRQEQID
-1929 NQYGTLL
+1929 NQYHSLL
-1936 ELGEKRKDMLEK
+1936 ELGEKRKGMLEK

-1961 LQQWINEKESAL
+1961 LQQWINEKEAAL
-1973 TNEEVGSDLEQV
+1973 TSEEVGADLEQV

-1998 LKANESRLRD
+1998 LKANESRLKD
-2008 INKVASELESEGLM
+2008 INKVAKDLESEGLM
-2022 AEEAPMVQAQ
+2022 ADEVQAVQ
-2032 QQELLGAAPGKD
+2032 QQELN
-2044 EADSKTASPWK
+2044 E
-2055 ELNNRWRS
+2055 RWRS

-2069 ERSNMLGSAHEVQ
+2069 ERSQLLGSAHEVQ

-2142 ERLIQS
+2142 QRLIQS
-2148 HPEAVDDIQEKC
+2148 HPESAEDLQEKC
-2160 TELNTAWSSLV
+2160 TELNQAWNSL
-2171 GRADQRK
+2171 GKRADQRK
-2178 DKLGNSHDLQRFLSD
+2178 EKLGDSHDLQRFLSD

-2209 SEELAK
+2209 SDELAK

-2248 QQLLVRGHYASP
+2248 QQLLAHGHYASP
-2260 EIQQKL
+2260 EIKEKL
-2266 EALDRERADLEKAW
+2266 DILDQERTDLEKAW

-2292 LQLFN
+2292 LQLFH

-2302 AENWMAAREAFLA
+2302 AENWMAAREAFLNTE
-2315 SDDKGDS
+2315 DKGDS

-2336 DKAINVQEEKIA
+2336 DKAINVQVRKKIA
-2348 ALQSFADQ
+2348 VLQSFADQ
-2356 LIGADHY
+2356 LIAADHY
-2363 AKPEIFNRRNEVLDR
+2363 AKGVIANRRNEVLDR
-2378 WRRLKAQMIEKR
+2378 WLRLKAQMIEKR

-2419 ATDESYKDPTNIQSK
+2419 ASDESYKDPTNIQSK

-2456 DTGNALIQ
+2456 DMGNSLIE

-2476 ARLNALDEQWQ
+2476 VGTCQSCLLKI
-2487 FLVNKSAEKSQKL
+2487 LTLTSEKSQKL

-2560 KDLNGQADSLMA
+2560 KDLNSQADSLMT
-2572 SNAFDTSQVKEK
+2572 SSAFDTSQVKDK
-2584 RDAVNG
+2584 RETING
-2590 RFAKIKSMATGRRAK
+2590 RFQRIKGMASARRAK

-2618 LDDEESWIKE
+2618 MDDEESWIKE

-2652 KRLEAELGAHEPAI
+2652 KRLEAELAAHEPAI
-2666 QSVLDTGKKLSDDNT
+2666 QGVLDTGKKLSDDNT
-2681 IGQEEIQQR
+2681 IGKEEIQQR

-2701 KDLSGAR
+2701 KQLAAAR

-2727 EEAWINEKLNLVGS
+2727 EEAWINEKMTLVAS

-2750 VQGLLK
+2750 IQGLLK
-2756 KHEAFETDFTVHR
+2756 KHEAFETDFTVHK
-2769 DRVNDVCTNGEEL
+2769 DRVNDVCANGEDL
-2782 IKKNNHHVDNI
+2782 IKKNNHHEANI
-2793 SAKMSALRGKV
+2793 TAKMKGLRGKV
-2804 SELER
+2804 SDLEK

-2837 IGEKENSLK
+2837 IGYWKSERKIQSQMPF
-2846 TDDYGRDLSSVQTLL
+2846 VLL
-2861 TKQETFDA
+2861 MLQETFDA
-2869 GLQAFQQEGITN
+2869 GLQAFQQEGIAN

-2893 HVQSK
+2893 HIQSK
-2898 AIEARHAALIKR
+2898 AIEARHASLMKR
-2910 WNQLLSNSAARKK
+2910 WNQLLANSATRKK

-2971 IRALRE
+2971 IKALRE
-2977 AHEAFRSSLSS
+2977 AHDAFRSSLSS

-3000 QQIKSY
+3000 RQIKSFR
-3006 QVVSNPYTWFTM
+3006 VASNPYTWFTM

-3059 ANAFHQWLQE
+3059 ANAFHQWIQE
-3069 TRTYLLD
+3069 TRYSLSFQDLPLENPL
-3076 GSCMVEESGTLESQL
+3076 GSTC
-3091 EATKRKHQEIR
+3091 RKHQEIR

-3160 RNTTG
+3160 R
-3165 VTEEALKEFSMMFK
+3165 
-3179 HFDKEKSG
+3179 HFDKDKSG

-3211 EPDPEFEAIL
+3211 EPDPEFESIL
-3221 DTVDPNRDGNV
+3221 DTVDPNRDGHV

-3253 EIESAFRALST
+3253 EIESAFRALSS
-3264 ENKPYVT
+3264 EGKPYVT
-3271 KEELYQNLTKEQ
+3271 KEELYQNLTREQ
-3283 ADYCLS
+3283 ADYCIS
-3289 HMKPYLDSKGRELP
+3289 HMKPYMDGKGRELP
-3303 SAFDFVE
+3303 AAYDYIE

>member
-1 MCYHQ
+1 
-6 RKAMRTRSSSPPI
+6 
-19 HVHVNDATP
+19 
-28 VHVHVKSQ
+28 
-36 RTSPART
+36 
-43 PQGKTKVDRGNLRP
+43 
-57 TARVKTRVPWIP
+57 
-69 PGKASIRDASYKW
+69 
-82 EGPTHCLEIT
+82 
-92 PPLPEPGPEHSQS
+92 
-105 ALHLADLTSEEEEGL
+105 
-120 HGRISQYERKIE
+120 
-132 RLLTEVSTLKNEVEL
+132 
-147 RKQEQLLERQSE
+147 
-159 QLSVSQRVIVEQEE
+159 
-173 ELAEVTKELEETERE
+173 
-188 NSRLRQSME
+188 
-197 KMLVEMDHNRQDG
+197 MDP
-210 DSVQQDKDALHRKL
+210 S
-224 MEAELDGT
+224 
-232 AAAKQVSAL
+232 
-241 RESVSKLCGAVG
+241 
-253 TRLSGS
+253 
-259 ESAVLARQ
+259 
-267 KELLLQKLETFEATN
+267 
-282 RTLRHL
+282 
-288 LREQQGSQME
+288 
-298 SLRVSEQRDAL
+298 
-309 LKRLADT
+309 
-316 EAENAHLVVKLQEK
+316 
-330 DREVNELSKL
+330 
-340 LDTEKDNTRSTTE
+340 
-353 LSKSLESTR
+353 
-362 AHLQG
+362 
-367 QLRSKEAENNRLT
+367 
-380 LQIKNLERA
+380 
-389 ANQQKVEM
+389 
-397 EHLTEQLARLKQQS
+397 
-411 SADREVLKRATRA
+411 
-424 QKQRAERSEDT
+424 
-435 AGQLS
+435 
-440 VQLLDMEKQ
+440 
-449 VVNALSA
+449 
-456 AETWQSRHAQE
+456 
-467 AKEKSKLEI
+467 
-476 ELSLLN
+476 
-482 SRIAELTEQLQGAGD
+482 
-497 KGRAEREALLDHLHE
+497 
-512 LTKESTAA
+512 
-520 KLENQSLKATASAVE
+520 
-535 EKLALSQSELLQVK
+535 
-549 ASIQQYESLLDSYK
+549 
-563 IQVGKTR
+563 
-570 AEADEYRARLAEA
+570 
-583 EQEAQAI
+583 
-590 RGELE
+590 
-595 QEIEEVRRDLLGRLA
+595 
-610 ELEPLP
+610 
-616 EALRRSELQL
+616 
-626 QEAQDRER
+626 
-634 NQERRSMELS
+634 
-644 TTLTDLR
+644 
-651 MKVETQG
+651 
-658 SQVEL
+658 
-663 LRQKN
+663 
-668 KVLLEENRQLQQRVE
+668 
-683 SLERKLEEAG
+683 
-693 SQNSDLQAVIAKRE
+693 
-707 DTIHSNQLRLEEKT
+707 
-721 RECSLLSRKLEEA
+721 
-734 LGDARQQ
+734 
-741 ISETRGLAATKERST
+741 
-756 QSKILELETQLSR
+756 
-769 TNSEIN
+769 
-775 QLRRSKEEVERRYQ
+775 
-789 SRLQDV
+789 
-795 KDRLEQSDST
+795 
-805 NRSLQNYVQFL
+805 
-816 KASYANVF
+816 
-824 GDLALG
+824 
-830 SSLPAENCV
+830 
-839 TFGWKKKETAIPES
+839 
-853 RLAASFVVD
+853 
-862 PLGQPPLSKLFRKQ
+862 
-876 TEKMDTTGV
+876 GV

-896 RRQQVLDRYRRFKE
+896 RRQQVLDRYHRFKE
-910 LSMMRRT
+910 LSTLRRQ

-924 FQFFRRDADELEKWI
+924 FQFFQRDAEELEKWI

-944 IASDENYKDPSNLQ
+944 IASDDNYKDPTNLQ

-971 QANAGAII
+971 QANSGAIV

-990 EGHFSSETIRT
+990 EGHFASETIRT
-1001 RLEELHRLWDLL
+1001 RLMELHRQWELL
-1013 LQKTKEKGM
+1013 LEKMREKGIK
-1022 RLLQAQKLVQ
+1022 LLQAQKLVQ
-1032 YLRECEDALD
+1032 YLRECEDVMD
-1042 WISDKEAIAT
+1042 WINDKEAIVT

-1058 DLEHVELLQKKFE
+1058 DLEHVEVLQKKFE
-1071 EFQTDLAAHEERV
+1071 EFQTDMAAHEERV
-1084 NEVNQLAAKLIQEAH
+1084 NEVNQFAAKLIQEQH
-1099 PEAELIVRKQDEV
+1099 PEEELIKTKQDEV

-1122 AQQRQGK
+1122 ALQRQGK

-1183 AALEDKVNTLGGDAE
+1183 AALEDKVKALCAE
-1198 RLQQT
+1198 ADRLQQS
-1203 HPQNASQIH
+1203 HPLSATQIQV
-1212 LKKDELITNWEQ
+1212 KREELITNWEQ
-1224 IRTLAAERHSRLN
+1224 IRTLAAERHARLN
-1237 DSYRLQRFTADFRDL
+1237 DSYRLQRFLADFRDL

-1287 EIDAHEDSFRATD
+1287 EIDAHEDSFKSAD
-1300 EAGQALLNTG
+1300 ESGQALLAAG
-1310 HYASEEV
+1310 HYASDEV
-1317 KEKLGILAE
+1317 REKLTILSE
-1326 EKESLLE
+1326 ERAALLE
-1333 LWEVRR
+1333 LWELRR

-1411 LIQNNHYAKE
+1411 LIQNNHYAME

-1428 ALLNRRNALHERAQS
+1428 ALLSRRNALHERAMR
-1443 RRAALEDSFHLQQ
+1443 RRAQLADSFHLQQ

-1466 WINEKMKTATD
+1466 WVNEKMKTATD

-1507 DALQKSGQELLDGK
+1507 DALEKAGQKLIDVN
-1521 HYASTEVAGRMEE
+1521 HYAKDEVAARMNE
-1534 VSSQWKKLLEA
+1534 VISLWKKLLEA

-1578 HLASDDYGKDLTSVQ
+1578 HLASDDYGKDLTNVQ

-1629 DADNIRKKQ
+1629 DAENIKKKQ
-1638 EALVVRYDALREPM
+1638 EALVARYEALKEPM
-1652 AARKQKLSD
+1652 VARKQKLAD

-1703 KHQALQAEITG
+1703 KHQALQAEIAG

-1726 EAMVEEGHFAGEDV
+1726 NAMVEEGDSTLLPSWSAV
-1740 KVKLTELHGRWDTL
+1740 AQSWLTSTSTSR
-1754 KAKASQRRQDLED
+1754 
-1767 SLQAQQYFADA
+1767 AQ
-1778 NEAESWMR
+1778 
-1786 EKEPIVGS
+1786 
-1794 TDYGKDEDSAEA
+1794 A

-1821 GSSIQGLK
+1821 GSSIQALR

-1840 PTDDETGKEL
+1840 PMDDETGKEL

-1905 TQSSSR
+1905 AQSASR
-1911 ENLLD
+1911 ENLL
-1916 EHGSIALRQDQIE
+1916 EEQGSIALRQEQID
-1929 NQYGTLL
+1929 NQTRITKEAGSVSLRMKQVEELYHSLL
-1936 ELGEKRKDMLEK
+1936 ELGEKRKGMLEK

-1961 LQQWINEKESAL
+1961 LQQWINEKEAAL
-1973 TNEEVGSDLEQV
+1973 TSEEVGADLEQV

-1998 LKANESRLRD
+1998 LKANESRLKD
-2008 INKVASELESEGLM
+2008 INKVAEDLESEGLM
-2022 AEEAPMVQAQ
+2022 AEEVQAVQ
-2032 QQELLGAAPGKD
+2032 QQVG
-2044 EADSKTASPWK
+2044 
-2055 ELNNRWRS
+2055 ELNERWRS

-2069 ERSNMLGSAHEVQ
+2069 ERSQLLGSAHEVQ

-2148 HPEAVDDIQEKC
+2148 HPESAEDLQEKC
-2160 TELNTAWSSLV
+2160 TELNQAWSSL
-2171 GRADQRK
+2171 GKRADQRK
-2178 DKLGNSHDLQRFLSD
+2178 AKLGDSHDLQRFLSD

-2209 SEELAK
+2209 SDELAK

-2248 QQLLVRGHYASP
+2248 QQLLAHGHYASP
-2260 EIQQKL
+2260 EIKQKL
-2266 EALDRERADLEKAW
+2266 DILDQERADLEKAW

-2292 LQLFN
+2292 LQLFH

-2302 AENWMAAREAFLA
+2302 AENWMAAREAFLNTE
-2315 SDDKGDS
+2315 DKGDS

-2348 ALQSFADQ
+2348 ALQAFADQ
-2356 LIGADHY
+2356 LIAAGHY
-2363 AKPEIFNRRNEVLDR
+2363 AKGDISSRRNEVLDR

-2419 ATDESYKDPTNIQSK
+2419 ASDESYKDPTNIQSK

-2456 DTGNALIQ
+2456 DMGNSLIE

-2476 ARLNALDEQWQ
+2476 ARLAALADQWQ
-2487 FLVNKSAEKSQKL
+2487 FLVQKSAEKSQKL

-2560 KDLNGQADSLMA
+2560 KDLNSQADSLMT
-2572 SNAFDTSQVKEK
+2572 SSAFDTSQVKDK
-2584 RDAVNG
+2584 RDTING
-2590 RFAKIKSMATGRRAK
+2590 RFQKIKSMAASRRAR

-2618 LDDEESWIKE
+2618 MDDEESWIKE

-2652 KRLEAELGAHEPAI
+2652 KRLEAELAAHEPAI
-2666 QSVLDTGKKLSDDNT
+2666 QGVLDTGKKLSDDNT
-2681 IGQEEIQQR
+2681 IGKEEIQQR
-2690 LAQFVDHWKEL
+2690 LAQFVEHWREL
-2701 KDLSGAR
+2701 KQLAAAR

-2727 EEAWINEKLNLVGS
+2727 EEAWINEKMTLVAS

-2750 VQGLLK
+2750 IQGLLK
-2756 KHEAFETDFTVHR
+2756 KHEAFETDFTVHK
-2769 DRVNDVCTNGEEL
+2769 DRVNDVCSNGQDL
-2782 IKKNNHHVDNI
+2782 IKKNNHHEENI
-2793 SAKMSALRGKV
+2793 SSKMKGLNGKV
-2804 SELER
+2804 SDLEK

-2869 GLQAFQQEGITN
+2869 GLQAFQQEGIAN

-2893 HVQSK
+2893 HIQSK
-2898 AIEARHAALIKR
+2898 AIEARHASLMKR
-2910 WNQLLSNSAARKK
+2910 WSQLLANSATRKK

-2929 EHFRKVEDL
+2929 SHFRKVEDL

-2971 IRALRE
+2971 IKALRE
-2977 AHEAFRSSLSS
+2977 AHDAFRSSLSS

-3000 QQIKSY
+3000 RQIKSFR
-3006 QVVSNPYTWFTM
+3006 VASNPYTWFTM

-3059 ANAFHQWLQE
+3059 ANAFHQWIQE
-3069 TRTYLLD
+3069 TRCQPTGARGQQHVPAVLKPW
-3076 GSCMVEESGTLESQL
+3076 GASSPKESCMVEESGTLESQL

-3179 HFDKEKSG
+3179 HFDKDKSG

-3221 DTVDPNRDGNV
+3221 DTVDPNRDGHV

-3253 EIESAFRALST
+3253 EIESAFRALSS
-3264 ENKPYVT
+3264 EGKPYVT
-3271 KEELYQNLTKEQ
+3271 KEELYQNLTREQ
-3283 ADYCLS
+3283 ADYCVS
-3289 HMKPYLDSKGRELP
+3289 HMKPYVDGKGRELP
-3303 SAFDFVE
+3303 TAFDYVE

>member
-1 MCYHQ
+1 M
-6 RKAMRTRSSSPPI
+6 
-19 HVHVNDATP
+19 D
-28 VHVHVKSQ
+28 
-36 RTSPART
+36 
-43 PQGKTKVDRGNLRP
+43 
-57 TARVKTRVPWIP
+57 
-69 PGKASIRDASYKW
+69 
-82 EGPTHCLEIT
+82 
-92 PPLPEPGPEHSQS
+92 
-105 ALHLADLTSEEEEGL
+105 
-120 HGRISQYERKIE
+120 IS
-132 RLLTEVSTLKNEVEL
+132 
-147 RKQEQLLERQSE
+147 
-159 QLSVSQRVIVEQEE
+159 
-173 ELAEVTKELEETERE
+173 
-188 NSRLRQSME
+188 
-197 KMLVEMDHNRQDG
+197 
-210 DSVQQDKDALHRKL
+210 
-224 MEAELDGT
+224 
-232 AAAKQVSAL
+232 
-241 RESVSKLCGAVG
+241 
-253 TRLSGS
+253 
-259 ESAVLARQ
+259 
-267 KELLLQKLETFEATN
+267 
-282 RTLRHL
+282 
-288 LREQQGSQME
+288 
-298 SLRVSEQRDAL
+298 
-309 LKRLADT
+309 
-316 EAENAHLVVKLQEK
+316 
-330 DREVNELSKL
+330 
-340 LDTEKDNTRSTTE
+340 
-353 LSKSLESTR
+353 
-362 AHLQG
+362 
-367 QLRSKEAENNRLT
+367 
-380 LQIKNLERA
+380 
-389 ANQQKVEM
+389 
-397 EHLTEQLARLKQQS
+397 
-411 SADREVLKRATRA
+411 
-424 QKQRAERSEDT
+424 
-435 AGQLS
+435 
-440 VQLLDMEKQ
+440 
-449 VVNALSA
+449 
-456 AETWQSRHAQE
+456 
-467 AKEKSKLEI
+467 
-476 ELSLLN
+476 
-482 SRIAELTEQLQGAGD
+482 
-497 KGRAEREALLDHLHE
+497 
-512 LTKESTAA
+512 
-520 KLENQSLKATASAVE
+520 
-535 EKLALSQSELLQVK
+535 
-549 ASIQQYESLLDSYK
+549 
-563 IQVGKTR
+563 
-570 AEADEYRARLAEA
+570 
-583 EQEAQAI
+583 
-590 RGELE
+590 
-595 QEIEEVRRDLLGRLA
+595 
-610 ELEPLP
+610 
-616 EALRRSELQL
+616 
-626 QEAQDRER
+626 
-634 NQERRSMELS
+634 
-644 TTLTDLR
+644 
-651 MKVETQG
+651 
-658 SQVEL
+658 
-663 LRQKN
+663 
-668 KVLLEENRQLQQRVE
+668 
-683 SLERKLEEAG
+683 
-693 SQNSDLQAVIAKRE
+693 
-707 DTIHSNQLRLEEKT
+707 
-721 RECSLLSRKLEEA
+721 
-734 LGDARQQ
+734 
-741 ISETRGLAATKERST
+741 
-756 QSKILELETQLSR
+756 
-769 TNSEIN
+769 
-775 QLRRSKEEVERRYQ
+775 
-789 SRLQDV
+789 
-795 KDRLEQSDST
+795 
-805 NRSLQNYVQFL
+805 
-816 KASYANVF
+816 
-824 GDLALG
+824 
-830 SSLPAENCV
+830 
-839 TFGWKKKETAIPES
+839 
-853 RLAASFVVD
+853 
-862 PLGQPPLSKLFRKQ
+862 
-876 TEKMDTTGV
+876 GV
-885 KVLETAEDIQE
+885 KVLESAEDIQE
-896 RRQQVLDRYRRFKE
+896 RRQQVLDRYHRFKE
-910 LSMMRRT
+910 LSSVRRQ

-990 EGHFSSETIRT
+990 ESHFASETIRT

-1013 LQKTKEKGM
+1013 LQKTKEKGV

-1058 DLEHVELLQKKFE
+1058 DLEHVEVLQKKFE

-1084 NEVNQLAAKLIQEAH
+1084 NEVNQAAGKLTQENH
-1099 PEAELIVRKQDEV
+1099 PEAELILKKQEEV

-1183 AALEDKVNTLGGDAE
+1183 AALEDKVNTLGGEAD

-1212 LKKDELITNWEQ
+1212 LKRDELITNWEQ
-1224 IRTLAAERHSRLN
+1224 IRTLAAERHARLN

-1287 EIDAHEDSFRATD
+1287 EIDAHEDSFKSTD

-1317 KEKLGILAE
+1317 KEKLGILSE
-1326 EKESLLE
+1326 EKVSLLE
-1333 LWEVRR
+1333 LWELRR

-1428 ALLNRRNALHERAQS
+1428 ALLSRRNALHERAQS

-1507 DALQKSGQELLDGK
+1507 DALQKSGQELIDRK
-1521 HYASTEVAGRMEE
+1521 HYAFSEVSTRMDE
-1534 VSSQWKKLLEA
+1534 VSSQWKKLLES

-1578 HLASDDYGKDLTSVQ
+1578 HLASDDFGKDLTSVQ

-1617 IQARQFQDAGHF
+1617 IQGRQFQEAGHF
-1629 DADNIRKKQ
+1629 DADNICKKQ
-1638 EALVVRYDALREPM
+1638 EALVARYEALKEPM

-1675 ETWIREKEPIAAS
+1675 ETWIREKEPIASS

-1703 KHQALQAEITG
+1703 KHQALQAEISG

-1726 EAMVEEGHFAGEDV
+1726 EAMIEEGHFAGEDV
-1740 KVKLTELHGRWDTL
+1740 KAKLQELHNRWDGL
-1754 KAKASQRRQDLED
+1754 KGKAAQRRQDLED

-1821 GSSIQGLK
+1821 GSSIQALK
-1829 EQAQSCRQQVA
+1829 EQAEACRQQVA

-1905 TQSSSR
+1905 TQSSSQG
-1911 ENLLD
+1911 D
-1916 EHGSIALRQDQIE
+1916 VSVPVLRWE
-1929 NQYGTLL
+1929 YGTLQ

-2022 AEEAPMVQAQ
+2022 AEEAPVVQ
-2032 QQELLGAAPGKD
+2032 
-2044 EADSKTASPWK
+2044 
-2055 ELNNRWRS
+2055 ELNNRWRA

-2069 ERSNMLGSAHEVQ
+2069 DRSNMLGSAHEVQ

-2178 DKLGNSHDLQRFLSD
+2178 EKLGNSHDLQRKKEGWKE
-2193 FRDLMSWINGI
+2193 R
-2204 RGLVS
+2204 LVS
-2209 SEELAK
+2209 SDELAK

-2236 RAGTFQA
+2236 RTGTFQA

-2248 QQLLVRGHYASP
+2248 QQLLARGHYASP
-2260 EIQQKL
+2260 EIKQKL
-2266 EALDRERADLEKAW
+2266 EALEWERADLEKAW
-2280 VQRRMMLDQCLE
+2280 IQRRMMLDQCLE

-2356 LIGADHY
+2356 LVSADHY

-2476 ARLNALDEQWQ
+2476 VRLNALDEQWQ

-2572 SNAFDTSQVKEK
+2572 SKAFDTSQVKDK
-2584 RDAVNG
+2584 RDAVNR
-2590 RFAKIKSMATGRRAK
+2590 RFSKIKSMAAGRRAK

-2666 QSVLDTGKKLSDDNT
+2666 QSVLETGKKLSDDNT

-2690 LAQFVDHWKEL
+2690 LAQFVEHWREL
-2701 KDLSGAR
+2701 KDLAAAR

-2769 DRVNDVCTNGEEL
+2769 DRVNDVCSNGDEL
-2782 IKKNNHHVDNI
+2782 IKKENHNVENI
-2793 SAKMSALRGKV
+2793 MAKMKALHGKV
-2804 SELER
+2804 LELER
-2809 AAAQRKAKLDEN
+2809 AAAQRKSKLDEN

-2898 AIEARHAALIKR
+2898 AIEARHAILMKR

-2971 IRALRE
+2971 IRALRD
-2977 AHEAFRSSLSS
+2977 AHDAFRSSLSS
-2988 AQADFNQLAELD
+2988 AEADFSQLAELD
-3000 QQIKSY
+3000 RQIKSY
-3006 QVVSNPYTWFTM
+3006 QVASNPYTWFTM

-3069 TRTYLLD
+3069 TR
-3076 GSCMVEESGTLESQL
+3076 SCMVEESGTLESQL

-3211 EPDPEFEAIL
+3211 EPDPEFESIL
-3221 DTVDPNRDGNV
+3221 DIVDPNRDGNV

-3253 EIESAFRALST
+3253 EIESAFRALSA

-3283 ADYCLS
+3283 ADYCIS
-3289 HMKPYLDSKGRELP
+3289 HMKPYLDSKGREIP

>member
-1 MCYHQ
+1 
-6 RKAMRTRSSSPPI
+6 
-19 HVHVNDATP
+19 
-28 VHVHVKSQ
+28 
-36 RTSPART
+36 
-43 PQGKTKVDRGNLRP
+43 
-57 TARVKTRVPWIP
+57 
-69 PGKASIRDASYKW
+69 
-82 EGPTHCLEIT
+82 
-92 PPLPEPGPEHSQS
+92 
-105 ALHLADLTSEEEEGL
+105 
-120 HGRISQYERKIE
+120 
-132 RLLTEVSTLKNEVEL
+132 
-147 RKQEQLLERQSE
+147 
-159 QLSVSQRVIVEQEE
+159 
-173 ELAEVTKELEETERE
+173 
-188 NSRLRQSME
+188 
-197 KMLVEMDHNRQDG
+197 
-210 DSVQQDKDALHRKL
+210 
-224 MEAELDGT
+224 
-232 AAAKQVSAL
+232 
-241 RESVSKLCGAVG
+241 
-253 TRLSGS
+253 
-259 ESAVLARQ
+259 
-267 KELLLQKLETFEATN
+267 
-282 RTLRHL
+282 
-288 LREQQGSQME
+288 
-298 SLRVSEQRDAL
+298 
-309 LKRLADT
+309 
-316 EAENAHLVVKLQEK
+316 
-330 DREVNELSKL
+330 
-340 LDTEKDNTRSTTE
+340 
-353 LSKSLESTR
+353 
-362 AHLQG
+362 
-367 QLRSKEAENNRLT
+367 
-380 LQIKNLERA
+380 
-389 ANQQKVEM
+389 
-397 EHLTEQLARLKQQS
+397 
-411 SADREVLKRATRA
+411 
-424 QKQRAERSEDT
+424 
-435 AGQLS
+435 
-440 VQLLDMEKQ
+440 
-449 VVNALSA
+449 
-456 AETWQSRHAQE
+456 
-467 AKEKSKLEI
+467 
-476 ELSLLN
+476 
-482 SRIAELTEQLQGAGD
+482 
-497 KGRAEREALLDHLHE
+497 
-512 LTKESTAA
+512 
-520 KLENQSLKATASAVE
+520 
-535 EKLALSQSELLQVK
+535 
-549 ASIQQYESLLDSYK
+549 
-563 IQVGKTR
+563 
-570 AEADEYRARLAEA
+570 
-583 EQEAQAI
+583 
-590 RGELE
+590 
-595 QEIEEVRRDLLGRLA
+595 
-610 ELEPLP
+610 
-616 EALRRSELQL
+616 
-626 QEAQDRER
+626 
-634 NQERRSMELS
+634 
-644 TTLTDLR
+644 
-651 MKVETQG
+651 
-658 SQVEL
+658 
-663 LRQKN
+663 
-668 KVLLEENRQLQQRVE
+668 
-683 SLERKLEEAG
+683 
-693 SQNSDLQAVIAKRE
+693 
-707 DTIHSNQLRLEEKT
+707 
-721 RECSLLSRKLEEA
+721 
-734 LGDARQQ
+734 
-741 ISETRGLAATKERST
+741 
-756 QSKILELETQLSR
+756 
-769 TNSEIN
+769 
-775 QLRRSKEEVERRYQ
+775 
-789 SRLQDV
+789 
-795 KDRLEQSDST
+795 
-805 NRSLQNYVQFL
+805 
-816 KASYANVF
+816 
-824 GDLALG
+824 
-830 SSLPAENCV
+830 
-839 TFGWKKKETAIPES
+839 
-853 RLAASFVVD
+853 
-862 PLGQPPLSKLFRKQ
+862 
-876 TEKMDTTGV
+876 MDTSGV
-885 KVLETAEDIQE
+885 KVLESADDIQE

-910 LSMMRRT
+910 LSGVRRQ

-944 IASDENYKDPSNLQ
+944 IASDENYKDPTNLQ

-979 KLDETGNLMIS
+979 KLDETGNLMTS
-990 EGHFSSETIRT
+990 EGHFASETIRT

-1013 LQKTKEKGM
+1013 LQKTKEKGV

-1042 WISDKEAIAT
+1042 WISDKEAMAT

-1058 DLEHVELLQKKFE
+1058 DLEHVEVLQKKFE

-1084 NEVNQLAAKLIQEAH
+1084 NEVNQLAGKLSQESH
-1099 PEAELIVRKQDEV
+1099 PEAELIVRKQEEV

-1122 AQQRQGK
+1122 AQQRQGR

-1183 AALEDKVNTLGGDAE
+1183 AALEDKVNTLGGEAE

-1212 LKKDELITNWEQ
+1212 LKRDELITNWEQ
-1224 IRTLAAERHSRLN
+1224 IRTLAAERHAHLN
-1237 DSYRLQRFTADFRDL
+1237 DSYRLQRYTADFRDL

-1287 EIDAHEDSFRATD
+1287 EIDAHEDSFKATD

-1310 HYASEEV
+1310 HYALEEV
-1317 KEKLGILAE
+1317 KEKLGVLTE

-1428 ALLNRRNALHERAQS
+1428 ALLSRRNALHERAQS

-1521 HYASTEVAGRMEE
+1521 HYAADEVSVRMDE

-1617 IQARQFQDAGHF
+1617 IQARQFQEAGHF
-1629 DADNIRKKQ
+1629 DGDNIKRKQ
-1638 EALVVRYDALREPM
+1638 EALVARYDALRDPM

-1675 ETWIREKEPIAAS
+1675 ETWVREKEPIAAS

-1703 KHQALQAEITG
+1703 KHQALQAEIAG

-1726 EAMVEEGHFAGEDV
+1726 EAMVEEGHFAGEEV
-1740 KVKLTELHGRWDTL
+1740 KVKLGELNGRWDTL
-1754 KAKASQRRQDLED
+1754 KGKAGQRRQDLED

-1794 TDYGKDEDSAEA
+1794 PDYGKDEDSAEA

-1821 GSSIQGLK
+1821 GTSIQALK

-1916 EHGSIALRQDQIE
+1916 EQGSIGLRQDQIE

-1961 LQQWINEKESAL
+1961 LQQWINEKEGAL

-2022 AEEAPMVQAQ
+2022 AEEANMVQAQ
-2032 QQELLGAAPGKD
+2032 TWSVFTPCGANM
-2044 EADSKTASPWK
+2044 

-2129 ALGDKVNSLGETA
+2129 ALGDKVKSLGETA

-2171 GRADQRK
+2171 ARADQRK

-2204 RGLVS
+2204 RSLVS

-2248 QQLLVRGHYASP
+2248 QQLLARGHYASP

-2266 EALDRERADLEKAW
+2266 EALDHERADLEKAW

-2356 LIGADHY
+2356 LVGADHY
-2363 AKPEIFNRRNEVLDR
+2363 AKPEISKRRNEVLDR

-2464 RGACAGSEDAVK
+2464 RGACAGSEDAVQS
-2476 ARLNALDEQWQ
+2476 RLGALDEQWQ

-2560 KDLNGQADSLMA
+2560 KDLNGQADSLTA
-2572 SNAFDTSQVKEK
+2572 STAFDPTQVKDK
-2584 RDAVNG
+2584 RNAVNG
-2590 RFAKIKSMATGRRAK
+2590 RFAKIKSMAAGRRAK

-2666 QSVLDTGKKLSDDNT
+2666 QSVQDTGKKLSDDNT
-2681 IGQEEIQQR
+2681 IGQEEIEQR
-2690 LAQFVDHWKEL
+2690 LGQFEEHWTEL
-2701 KDLSGAR
+2701 KDLAAAR

-2769 DRVNDVCTNGEEL
+2769 DRVNDVCSNGDEL
-2782 IKKNNHHVDNI
+2782 INKNNHHVDSI
-2793 SAKMSALRGKV
+2793 SAKMTSLRGKV

-2809 AAAQRKAKLDEN
+2809 AAAMRKAKLDEN

-2898 AIEARHAALIKR
+2898 AIEARHAALMKR
-2910 WNQLLSNSAARKK
+2910 WNKLLDNSQARKK

-2929 EHFRKVEDL
+2929 DHFRKVEDL

-2971 IRALRE
+2971 IRALRD

-3000 QQIKSY
+3000 RQIKSY

-3069 TRTYLLD
+3069 TR
-3076 GSCMVEESGTLESQL
+3076 SCMVEESGTLESQL

-3165 VTEEALKEFSMMFK
+3165 VTEDALKEFSMMFK

-3211 EPDPEFEAIL
+3211 EPDPEFESIL

-3253 EIESAFRALST
+3253 EIESAFRALSVDA
-3264 ENKPYVT
+3264 KPYVT
-3271 KEELYQNLTKEQ
+3271 KEELYQNLSKEQ
-3283 ADYCLS
+3283 ADYCIS
-3289 HMKPYLDSKGRELP
+3289 HMKPYLDSKGREMP

>member
-1 MCYHQ
+1 
-6 RKAMRTRSSSPPI
+6 
-19 HVHVNDATP
+19 
-28 VHVHVKSQ
+28 
-36 RTSPART
+36 
-43 PQGKTKVDRGNLRP
+43 
-57 TARVKTRVPWIP
+57 
-69 PGKASIRDASYKW
+69 
-82 EGPTHCLEIT
+82 
-92 PPLPEPGPEHSQS
+92 
-105 ALHLADLTSEEEEGL
+105 
-120 HGRISQYERKIE
+120 
-132 RLLTEVSTLKNEVEL
+132 
-147 RKQEQLLERQSE
+147 
-159 QLSVSQRVIVEQEE
+159 
-173 ELAEVTKELEETERE
+173 
-188 NSRLRQSME
+188 
-197 KMLVEMDHNRQDG
+197 
-210 DSVQQDKDALHRKL
+210 
-224 MEAELDGT
+224 
-232 AAAKQVSAL
+232 
-241 RESVSKLCGAVG
+241 
-253 TRLSGS
+253 
-259 ESAVLARQ
+259 
-267 KELLLQKLETFEATN
+267 
-282 RTLRHL
+282 
-288 LREQQGSQME
+288 
-298 SLRVSEQRDAL
+298 
-309 LKRLADT
+309 
-316 EAENAHLVVKLQEK
+316 
-330 DREVNELSKL
+330 
-340 LDTEKDNTRSTTE
+340 
-353 LSKSLESTR
+353 
-362 AHLQG
+362 
-367 QLRSKEAENNRLT
+367 
-380 LQIKNLERA
+380 
-389 ANQQKVEM
+389 
-397 EHLTEQLARLKQQS
+397 
-411 SADREVLKRATRA
+411 
-424 QKQRAERSEDT
+424 
-435 AGQLS
+435 
-440 VQLLDMEKQ
+440 
-449 VVNALSA
+449 
-456 AETWQSRHAQE
+456 
-467 AKEKSKLEI
+467 
-476 ELSLLN
+476 
-482 SRIAELTEQLQGAGD
+482 
-497 KGRAEREALLDHLHE
+497 
-512 LTKESTAA
+512 
-520 KLENQSLKATASAVE
+520 
-535 EKLALSQSELLQVK
+535 
-549 ASIQQYESLLDSYK
+549 
-563 IQVGKTR
+563 
-570 AEADEYRARLAEA
+570 
-583 EQEAQAI
+583 
-590 RGELE
+590 
-595 QEIEEVRRDLLGRLA
+595 
-610 ELEPLP
+610 
-616 EALRRSELQL
+616 
-626 QEAQDRER
+626 
-634 NQERRSMELS
+634 
-644 TTLTDLR
+644 
-651 MKVETQG
+651 
-658 SQVEL
+658 
-663 LRQKN
+663 
-668 KVLLEENRQLQQRVE
+668 
-683 SLERKLEEAG
+683 
-693 SQNSDLQAVIAKRE
+693 
-707 DTIHSNQLRLEEKT
+707 
-721 RECSLLSRKLEEA
+721 
-734 LGDARQQ
+734 
-741 ISETRGLAATKERST
+741 
-756 QSKILELETQLSR
+756 
-769 TNSEIN
+769 
-775 QLRRSKEEVERRYQ
+775 
-789 SRLQDV
+789 
-795 KDRLEQSDST
+795 
-805 NRSLQNYVQFL
+805 
-816 KASYANVF
+816 
-824 GDLALG
+824 
-830 SSLPAENCV
+830 
-839 TFGWKKKETAIPES
+839 
-853 RLAASFVVD
+853 
-862 PLGQPPLSKLFRKQ
+862 
-876 TEKMDTTGV
+876 MDTSGV
-885 KVLETAEDIQE
+885 KVLESADDIQE

-910 LSMMRRT
+910 LSGVRRQ

-944 IASDENYKDPSNLQ
+944 IASDENYKDPTNLQ

-979 KLDETGNLMIS
+979 KLDETGNLMTS
-990 EGHFSSETIRT
+990 EGHFASETIRT

-1013 LQKTKEKGM
+1013 LQKTKEKGV

-1042 WISDKEAIAT
+1042 WISDKEAMAT

-1058 DLEHVELLQKKFE
+1058 DLEHVEVLQKKFE

-1084 NEVNQLAAKLIQEAH
+1084 NEVNQLAGKLSQESH
-1099 PEAELIVRKQDEV
+1099 PEAELIVRKQEEV

-1122 AQQRQGK
+1122 AQQRQGR

-1183 AALEDKVNTLGGDAE
+1183 AALEDKVNTLGGEAE

-1212 LKKDELITNWEQ
+1212 LKRDELITNWEQ
-1224 IRTLAAERHSRLN
+1224 IRTLAAERHAHLN
-1237 DSYRLQRFTADFRDL
+1237 DSYRLQRYTADFRDL

-1287 EIDAHEDSFRATD
+1287 EIDAHEDSFKATD

-1310 HYASEEV
+1310 HYALEEV
-1317 KEKLGILAE
+1317 KEKVGLVFLSP
-1326 EKESLLE
+1326 SLLE

-1428 ALLNRRNALHERAQS
+1428 ALLSRRNALHERAQS

-1521 HYASTEVAGRMEE
+1521 HYAADEVSVRMDE

-1545 TELKGIKLREA
+1545 TELKGETTRLREA

-1598 HALLEADVAA
+1598 HALLEADVTA

-1617 IQARQFQDAGHF
+1617 IQARQFQEAGHF
-1629 DADNIRKKQ
+1629 DGDNIKRKQ
-1638 EALVVRYDALREPM
+1638 EALVARYDALRDPM

-1675 ETWIREKEPIAAS
+1675 ETWVREKEPIAAS

-1703 KHQALQAEITG
+1703 KHQALQAEIAG

-1726 EAMVEEGHFAGEDV
+1726 EAMVEEGHFAGGEV
-1740 KVKLTELHGRWDTL
+1740 KVKLEELNGRWDTL
-1754 KAKASQRRQDLED
+1754 KGKAGQRRQDLED

-1794 TDYGKDEDSAEA
+1794 PDYGKDEDSAEA

-1821 GSSIQGLK
+1821 GTSIQALK

-1916 EHGSIALRQDQIE
+1916 EQGSIGLRQDQIE

-1961 LQQWINEKESAL
+1961 LQQWINEKEGAL

-1992 DDFQKD
+1992 DDFQKERALAD
-1998 LKANESRLRD
+1998 LLYF
-2008 INKVASELESEGLM
+2008 I
-2022 AEEAPMVQAQ
+2022 
-2032 QQELLGAAPGKD
+2032 LLGFSSD
-2044 EADSKTASPWK
+2044 EGENQYSR

-2129 ALGDKVNSLGETA
+2129 ALGDKVKSLGETA

-2171 GRADQRK
+2171 ARADQRK

-2204 RGLVS
+2204 RSLVS

-2248 QQLLVRGHYASP
+2248 QQLLARGHYASP

-2266 EALDRERADLEKAW
+2266 EALDHERADLEKAW

-2356 LIGADHY
+2356 LVGADHY
-2363 AKPEIFNRRNEVLDR
+2363 AKPEISKRRNEVLDR

-2464 RGACAGSEDAVK
+2464 RGACAGSEDAV
-2476 ARLNALDEQWQ
+2476 QVQ
-2487 FLVNKSAEKSQKL
+2487 FLNSFLSAEKSQKL

-2560 KDLNGQADSLMA
+2560 KDLNGQADSLTA
-2572 SNAFDTSQVKEK
+2572 STAFDPTQVKDK
-2584 RDAVNG
+2584 RNAVNG
-2590 RFAKIKSMATGRRAK
+2590 RFAKIKSMAAGRRAK

-2666 QSVLDTGKKLSDDNT
+2666 QSVQDTGKKLSDDNT
-2681 IGQEEIQQR
+2681 IGQEEIEQR
-2690 LAQFVDHWKEL
+2690 LGQFEEHWTEHTTHRWNPIIL
-2701 KDLSGAR
+2701 GIQLIM
-2708 GQRLEESLEYQQFV
+2708 LFFCESLEYQQFV

-2769 DRVNDVCTNGEEL
+2769 DRVNDVCSNGDEL
-2782 IKKNNHHVDNI
+2782 INKVRL
-2793 SAKMSALRGKV
+2793 SQTLTV

-2809 AAAQRKAKLDEN
+2809 AAAMRKAKLDEN

-2898 AIEARHAALIKR
+2898 AIEARHAALMKR
-2910 WNQLLSNSAARKK
+2910 WN
-2923 KLLEAQ
+2923 KLLDNSQALRQ
-2929 EHFRKVEDL
+2929 TSLNQAPTQVEDL

-2971 IRALRE
+2971 IRALRD

-3000 QQIKSY
+3000 RQIKSY

-3069 TRTYLLD
+3069 TR
-3076 GSCMVEESGTLESQL
+3076 SCMVEESGTLESQL

-3160 RNTTG
+3160 R
-3165 VTEEALKEFSMMFK
+3165 

-3211 EPDPEFEAIL
+3211 EPDPEFESIL
-3221 DTVDPNRDGNV
+3221 DTVDPNRSGTR
-3232 SLQEYMAFMISRE
+3232 EYMAFMISRE

-3253 EIESAFRALST
+3253 EIESAFRALSVDA
-3264 ENKPYVT
+3264 KPYVT
-3271 KEELYQNLTKEQ
+3271 KEELYQNLSKEQ
-3283 ADYCLS
+3283 ADYCIS
-3289 HMKPYLDSKGRELP
+3289 HMKPYLDSKGREMP

>member
-1 MCYHQ
+1 
-6 RKAMRTRSSSPPI
+6 
-19 HVHVNDATP
+19 
-28 VHVHVKSQ
+28 
-36 RTSPART
+36 
-43 PQGKTKVDRGNLRP
+43 L
-57 TARVKTRVPWIP
+57 
-69 PGKASIRDASYKW
+69 
-82 EGPTHCLEIT
+82 
-92 PPLPEPGPEHSQS
+92 
-105 ALHLADLTSEEEEGL
+105 LHFKMETD
-120 HGRISQYERKIE
+120 YN
-132 RLLTEVSTLKNEVEL
+132 LKN
-147 RKQEQLLERQSE
+147 
-159 QLSVSQRVIVEQEE
+159 
-173 ELAEVTKELEETERE
+173 
-188 NSRLRQSME
+188 
-197 KMLVEMDHNRQDG
+197 
-210 DSVQQDKDALHRKL
+210 
-224 MEAELDGT
+224 
-232 AAAKQVSAL
+232 
-241 RESVSKLCGAVG
+241 
-253 TRLSGS
+253 
-259 ESAVLARQ
+259 
-267 KELLLQKLETFEATN
+267 
-282 RTLRHL
+282 
-288 LREQQGSQME
+288 
-298 SLRVSEQRDAL
+298 
-309 LKRLADT
+309 
-316 EAENAHLVVKLQEK
+316 
-330 DREVNELSKL
+330 
-340 LDTEKDNTRSTTE
+340 
-353 LSKSLESTR
+353 
-362 AHLQG
+362 
-367 QLRSKEAENNRLT
+367 
-380 LQIKNLERA
+380 
-389 ANQQKVEM
+389 
-397 EHLTEQLARLKQQS
+397 
-411 SADREVLKRATRA
+411 
-424 QKQRAERSEDT
+424 
-435 AGQLS
+435 
-440 VQLLDMEKQ
+440 
-449 VVNALSA
+449 
-456 AETWQSRHAQE
+456 
-467 AKEKSKLEI
+467 
-476 ELSLLN
+476 
-482 SRIAELTEQLQGAGD
+482 
-497 KGRAEREALLDHLHE
+497 
-512 LTKESTAA
+512 
-520 KLENQSLKATASAVE
+520 
-535 EKLALSQSELLQVK
+535 
-549 ASIQQYESLLDSYK
+549 
-563 IQVGKTR
+563 
-570 AEADEYRARLAEA
+570 
-583 EQEAQAI
+583 
-590 RGELE
+590 
-595 QEIEEVRRDLLGRLA
+595 
-610 ELEPLP
+610 
-616 EALRRSELQL
+616 
-626 QEAQDRER
+626 
-634 NQERRSMELS
+634 
-644 TTLTDLR
+644 
-651 MKVETQG
+651 
-658 SQVEL
+658 
-663 LRQKN
+663 
-668 KVLLEENRQLQQRVE
+668 
-683 SLERKLEEAG
+683 
-693 SQNSDLQAVIAKRE
+693 
-707 DTIHSNQLRLEEKT
+707 
-721 RECSLLSRKLEEA
+721 
-734 LGDARQQ
+734 
-741 ISETRGLAATKERST
+741 
-756 QSKILELETQLSR
+756 
-769 TNSEIN
+769 
-775 QLRRSKEEVERRYQ
+775 
-789 SRLQDV
+789 
-795 KDRLEQSDST
+795 
-805 NRSLQNYVQFL
+805 
-816 KASYANVF
+816 
-824 GDLALG
+824 
-830 SSLPAENCV
+830 
-839 TFGWKKKETAIPES
+839 
-853 RLAASFVVD
+853 
-862 PLGQPPLSKLFRKQ
+862 
-876 TEKMDTTGV
+876 KMDPCGV

-896 RRQQVLDRYRRFKE
+896 RRQQVLDRYHRFKE
-910 LSMMRRT
+910 LSSLRRQ

-924 FQFFRRDADELEKWI
+924 FQFFQRDADELEKWI

-944 IASDENYKDPSNLQ
+944 IASDENYKDPTNLQ

-971 QANAGAII
+971 QANSGAII
-979 KLDETGNLMIS
+979 KLDETGNQMIN
-990 EGHFSSETIRT
+990 EGHFASETIRT
-1001 RLEELHRLWDLL
+1001 RLQELHRLWELL
-1013 LQKTKEKGM
+1013 LEKMREKGVK
-1022 RLLQAQKLVQ
+1022 LLQAQKLVQ
-1032 YLRECEDALD
+1032 YLRECEDVLD
-1042 WISDKEAIAT
+1042 WIIDKEAIVT

-1058 DLEHVELLQKKFE
+1058 DLEHVEVLQKKFE

-1084 NEVNQLAAKLIQEAH
+1084 NEVNQFAGKLIQEQH
-1099 PEAELIVRKQDEV
+1099 PEEEIIKAKQDEV
-1112 NAAWQRLKGL
+1112 NASWQRLKGL
-1122 AQQRQGK
+1122 ALQRQGK

-1183 AALEDKVNTLGGDAE
+1183 AALEDKVKALCAE
-1198 RLQQT
+1198 ADRLQQS
-1203 HPQNASQIH
+1203 HPINASQIQV
-1212 LKKDELITNWEQ
+1212 KREELITNWEQ
-1224 IRTLAAERHSRLN
+1224 IRTLAAERHARLN
-1237 DSYRLQRFTADFRDL
+1237 DSYRLQRFLADFRDL

-1287 EIDAHEDSFRATD
+1287 EIDAHEDSFKSAD
-1300 EAGQALLNTG
+1300 ESGQSLLVAG
-1310 HYASEEV
+1310 HYASDEV
-1317 KEKLGILAE
+1317 KEKLTILSDERAA
-1326 EKESLLE
+1326 LLE
-1333 LWEVRR
+1333 LWELRR

-1411 LIQNNHYAKE
+1411 LIQNNHYAMD

-1428 ALLNRRNALHERAQS
+1428 ALLSRRNALHDRAMC
-1443 RRAALEDSFHLQQ
+1443 RRTQLEDSFHLQQ

-1466 WINEKMKTATD
+1466 WVNEKMKTATD

-1507 DALQKSGQELLDGK
+1507 DALEKAGQKLIDVK
-1521 HYASTEVAGRMEE
+1521 HYASDEVAARMNE
-1534 VSSQWKKLLEA
+1534 VISLWKKLLEA

-1578 HLASDDYGKDLTSVQ
+1578 HLASDDYGKDLTNVQ

-1598 HALLEADVAA
+1598 HALLEADVTA

-1617 IQARQFQDAGHF
+1617 IQARQFQEAGHF
-1629 DADNIRKKQ
+1629 DADNIKKKQ
-1638 EALVVRYDALREPM
+1638 EALVARYEALKDPM
-1652 AARKQKLSD
+1652 VARKQKLAD

-1703 KHQALQAEITG
+1703 KHQALQAEIAG

-1726 EAMVEEGHFAGEDV
+1726 NAMVEEGHFAAEDV
-1740 KVKLTELHGRWDTL
+1740 KIKLNELNQKWESL

-1806 LLKKHEALMSDLSAY
+1806 LLKKHEALMSDLTAY
-1821 GSSIQGLK
+1821 GSSIQALR

-1905 TQSSSR
+1905 AQSASR
-1911 ENLLD
+1911 ENLL
-1916 EHGSIALRQDQIE
+1916 EEQGSIALRQEQID
-1929 NQYGTLL
+1929 NQYHSLL

-1961 LQQWINEKESAL
+1961 LQQWINEKEAAL
-1973 TNEEVGSDLEQV
+1973 TNEEVGADLEQV

-1998 LKANESRLRD
+1998 LKANESRLKD
-2008 INKVASELESEGLM
+2008 INKVANDLESEGLI
-2022 AEEAPMVQAQ
+2022 AEEVQAVQ
-2032 QQELLGAAPGKD
+2032 QQELN
-2044 EADSKTASPWK
+2044 E
-2055 ELNNRWRS
+2055 RWRS

-2069 ERSNMLGSAHEVQ
+2069 ERSQLLGSAHEVQ

-2142 ERLIQS
+2142 QRLIQS
-2148 HPEAVDDIQEKC
+2148 HPESAEDLQEKC
-2160 TELNTAWSSLV
+2160 TELNQAWSSL
-2171 GRADQRK
+2171 GKRADQRK
-2178 DKLGNSHDLQRFLSD
+2178 EKLGDSHDLQRFLSD

-2209 SEELAK
+2209 SDELAK

-2248 QQLLVRGHYASP
+2248 QQLLARGHYASP
-2260 EIQQKL
+2260 EIKEKL
-2266 EALDRERADLEKAW
+2266 DILDRERADLEKAW

-2292 LQLFN
+2292 LQLFH

-2302 AENWMAAREAFLA
+2302 AENWMAAREAFLNTE
-2315 SDDKGDS
+2315 DKGDT

-2348 ALQSFADQ
+2348 ALQAFADQ
-2356 LIGADHY
+2356 LISADHY
-2363 AKPEIFNRRNEVLDR
+2363 AKGVISNRRNEVLDR
-2378 WRRLKAQMIEKR
+2378 FVWRRLKAQMIEKR

-2419 ATDESYKDPTNIQSK
+2419 ASDESYKDPTNIQSK

-2456 DTGNALIQ
+2456 DMGNSLID

-2476 ARLNALDEQWQ
+2476 VTALADQWQ
-2487 FLVNKSAEKSQKL
+2487 FLVQKSAEKSQKL

-2560 KDLNGQADSLMA
+2560 KDLNGQADSLMT
-2572 SNAFDTSQVKEK
+2572 SSAFDTSQVKDK
-2584 RDAVNG
+2584 RDTINE
-2590 RFAKIKSMATGRRAK
+2590 RFQRIKSMAAARRAK

-2618 LDDEESWIKE
+2618 MDDEESWIKE

-2652 KRLEAELGAHEPAI
+2652 KRLEAELAAHEPAI
-2666 QSVLDTGKKLSDDNT
+2666 QGVLDTGKKLSDDNT
-2681 IGQEEIQQR
+2681 IGKEEIQQR
-2690 LAQFVDHWKEL
+2690 LAQFVEHWKEL
-2701 KDLSGAR
+2701 KQLASAR

-2727 EEAWINEKLNLVGS
+2727 EEAWINEKMTLVAS

-2750 VQGLLK
+2750 IQGLLK
-2756 KHEAFETDFTVHR
+2756 KHEAFETDFTVHK
-2769 DRVNDVCTNGEEL
+2769 DRVNDVCANGEDL
-2782 IKKNNHHVDNI
+2782 IKKNNHHEENI
-2793 SAKMSALRGKV
+2793 TAKMKGLRDKV
-2804 SELER
+2804 SDLEK

-2869 GLQAFQQEGITN
+2869 GLQAFQQEGIAN

-2893 HVQSK
+2893 HIQSK
-2898 AIEARHAALIKR
+2898 AIEVRHASLMKR
-2910 WNQLLSNSAARKK
+2910 WNQLLANSAARKK
-2923 KLLEAQ
+2923 KLLESQ

-2971 IRALRE
+2971 IKALRE
-2977 AHEAFRSSLSS
+2977 AHDAFRSSLSS

-3000 QQIKSY
+3000 RQIKSFR
-3006 QVVSNPYTWFTM
+3006 VASNPYTWFTM

-3059 ANAFHQWLQE
+3059 ANAFHQWIQE
-3069 TRTYLLD
+3069 TRY
-3076 GSCMVEESGTLESQL
+3076 
-3091 EATKRKHQEIR
+3091 EIR

-3160 RNTTG
+3160 R
-3165 VTEEALKEFSMMFK
+3165 
-3179 HFDKEKSG
+3179 HFDKDKSG

-3211 EPDPEFEAIL
+3211 EPDPEFESIL
-3221 DTVDPNRDGNV
+3221 DTVDPNRDGHV

-3253 EIESAFRALST
+3253 EIESAFRALSS
-3264 ENKPYVT
+3264 EGKPYVT
-3271 KEELYQNLTKEQ
+3271 KEELYQNLTREQ
-3283 ADYCLS
+3283 ADYCIS
-3289 HMKPYLDSKGRELP
+3289 HMKPYMDSKGRELP
-3303 SAFDFVE
+3303 SAYDYIE

>member
-1 MCYHQ
+1 
-6 RKAMRTRSSSPPI
+6 
-19 HVHVNDATP
+19 
-28 VHVHVKSQ
+28 
-36 RTSPART
+36 
-43 PQGKTKVDRGNLRP
+43 
-57 TARVKTRVPWIP
+57 
-69 PGKASIRDASYKW
+69 
-82 EGPTHCLEIT
+82 
-92 PPLPEPGPEHSQS
+92 
-105 ALHLADLTSEEEEGL
+105 
-120 HGRISQYERKIE
+120 
-132 RLLTEVSTLKNEVEL
+132 
-147 RKQEQLLERQSE
+147 
-159 QLSVSQRVIVEQEE
+159 
-173 ELAEVTKELEETERE
+173 
-188 NSRLRQSME
+188 
-197 KMLVEMDHNRQDG
+197 
-210 DSVQQDKDALHRKL
+210 
-224 MEAELDGT
+224 
-232 AAAKQVSAL
+232 
-241 RESVSKLCGAVG
+241 
-253 TRLSGS
+253 
-259 ESAVLARQ
+259 
-267 KELLLQKLETFEATN
+267 
-282 RTLRHL
+282 
-288 LREQQGSQME
+288 
-298 SLRVSEQRDAL
+298 
-309 LKRLADT
+309 
-316 EAENAHLVVKLQEK
+316 
-330 DREVNELSKL
+330 
-340 LDTEKDNTRSTTE
+340 
-353 LSKSLESTR
+353 
-362 AHLQG
+362 
-367 QLRSKEAENNRLT
+367 
-380 LQIKNLERA
+380 
-389 ANQQKVEM
+389 
-397 EHLTEQLARLKQQS
+397 
-411 SADREVLKRATRA
+411 
-424 QKQRAERSEDT
+424 
-435 AGQLS
+435 
-440 VQLLDMEKQ
+440 
-449 VVNALSA
+449 
-456 AETWQSRHAQE
+456 
-467 AKEKSKLEI
+467 
-476 ELSLLN
+476 
-482 SRIAELTEQLQGAGD
+482 
-497 KGRAEREALLDHLHE
+497 
-512 LTKESTAA
+512 
-520 KLENQSLKATASAVE
+520 
-535 EKLALSQSELLQVK
+535 
-549 ASIQQYESLLDSYK
+549 
-563 IQVGKTR
+563 
-570 AEADEYRARLAEA
+570 
-583 EQEAQAI
+583 
-590 RGELE
+590 
-595 QEIEEVRRDLLGRLA
+595 
-610 ELEPLP
+610 
-616 EALRRSELQL
+616 
-626 QEAQDRER
+626 
-634 NQERRSMELS
+634 
-644 TTLTDLR
+644 
-651 MKVETQG
+651 
-658 SQVEL
+658 
-663 LRQKN
+663 
-668 KVLLEENRQLQQRVE
+668 
-683 SLERKLEEAG
+683 
-693 SQNSDLQAVIAKRE
+693 
-707 DTIHSNQLRLEEKT
+707 
-721 RECSLLSRKLEEA
+721 
-734 LGDARQQ
+734 
-741 ISETRGLAATKERST
+741 
-756 QSKILELETQLSR
+756 
-769 TNSEIN
+769 
-775 QLRRSKEEVERRYQ
+775 
-789 SRLQDV
+789 
-795 KDRLEQSDST
+795 
-805 NRSLQNYVQFL
+805 
-816 KASYANVF
+816 
-824 GDLALG
+824 
-830 SSLPAENCV
+830 
-839 TFGWKKKETAIPES
+839 
-853 RLAASFVVD
+853 
-862 PLGQPPLSKLFRKQ
+862 
-876 TEKMDTTGV
+876 MDTSGV

-910 LSMMRRT
+910 LSTMRRQ

-944 IASDENYKDPSNLQ
+944 IASDENYKDPTNLQ

-971 QANAGAII
+971 QANSGAIV

-990 EGHFSSETIRT
+990 ESHFASETIRT

-1013 LQKTKEKGM
+1013 LQKTKEKGV

-1042 WISDKEAIAT
+1042 WISDKEAIVT

-1058 DLEHVELLQKKFE
+1058 DLEHVEVLQKKFE

-1084 NEVNQLAAKLIQEAH
+1084 NEVNQAAAKLTQENH
-1099 PEAELIVRKQDEV
+1099 PEAELILKKQEEV
-1112 NAAWQRLKGL
+1112 NSAWQRLKGL

-1183 AALEDKVNTLGGDAE
+1183 AALEDKVNTLGGEAE

-1212 LKKDELITNWEQ
+1212 LKRDELITNWEQ
-1224 IRTLAAERHSRLN
+1224 IRTLAAERHAHLN

-1287 EIDAHEDSFRATD
+1287 EIDAHEDSFKSTD

-1333 LWEVRR
+1333 LWELRR

-1428 ALLNRRNALHERAQS
+1428 ALLSRRNALHERAQS

-1507 DALQKSGQELLDGK
+1507 DALQKSGQELIDGK
-1521 HYASTEVAGRMEE
+1521 HYASSEVATRMDE

-1617 IQARQFQDAGHF
+1617 IQARQFQEAGHF

-1638 EALVVRYDALREPM
+1638 EALVARYEALKEPM

-1726 EAMVEEGHFAGEDV
+1726 ESMVDEGHFAAEDV
-1740 KVKLTELHGRWDTL
+1740 KVKLGELNNRWETL
-1754 KAKASQRRQDLED
+1754 KNKAAQRRQDLED

-1829 EQAQSCRQQVA
+1829 EQAQACRQQVA

-1916 EHGSIALRQDQIE
+1916 EQGSIALRQDQIE
-1929 NQYGTLL
+1929 NQTMVTKEACSVSVRMKQVEELYGTLL

-1961 LQQWINEKESAL
+1961 LQQWINEKEGAL

-2022 AEEAPMVQAQ
+2022 AEEAPLVQAQ
-2032 QQELLGAAPGKD
+2032 VSYRFENSLF
-2044 EADSKTASPWK
+2044 SKLFLILFK
-2055 ELNNRWRS
+2055 ELNNRWRA

-2069 ERSNMLGSAHEVQ
+2069 DRSNMLGSAHEVQ

-2209 SEELAK
+2209 SDELAK

-2248 QQLLVRGHYASP
+2248 QQLLARGHYASP

-2356 LIGADHY
+2356 LISADHY
-2363 AKPEIFNRRNEVLDR
+2363 AKPEIFKRRNEVLDR

-2476 ARLNALDEQWQ
+2476 SRLVALDEQWQ

-2572 SNAFDTSQVKEK
+2572 SNAFDTSQVKDK

-2590 RFAKIKSMATGRRAK
+2590 RFGKIKSMAAGRRAK

-2690 LAQFVDHWKEL
+2690 LAQFVEHWKEL
-2701 KDLSGAR
+2701 KDLAAAR

-2769 DRVNDVCTNGEEL
+2769 DRVNDVCANGDEL
-2782 IKKNNHHVDNI
+2782 IKKENHHVDNI
-2793 SAKMSALRGKV
+2793 TAKMKALRGKV
-2804 SELER
+2804 AELER

-2898 AIEARHAALIKR
+2898 AIEARHATLMKR

-2977 AHEAFRSSLSS
+2977 AHDAFRSSLSS
-2988 AQADFNQLAELD
+2988 AEADFNQLAELD
-3000 QQIKSY
+3000 RQIKSY

-3069 TRTYLLD
+3069 TR
-3076 GSCMVEESGTLESQL
+3076 SCMVEESGTLESQL

-3211 EPDPEFEAIL
+3211 EPDQEFESIL

-3253 EIESAFRALST
+3253 EIESAFRALSA

-3283 ADYCLS
+3283 ADYCIS

>member
-1 MCYHQ
+1 MD
-6 RKAMRTRSSSPPI
+6 SS
-19 HVHVNDATP
+19 
-28 VHVHVKSQ
+28 
-36 RTSPART
+36 
-43 PQGKTKVDRGNLRP
+43 GTKV
-57 TARVKTRVPWIP
+57 
-69 PGKASIRDASYKW
+69 
-82 EGPTHCLEIT
+82 
-92 PPLPEPGPEHSQS
+92 
-105 ALHLADLTSEEEEGL
+105 
-120 HGRISQYERKIE
+120 
-132 RLLTEVSTLKNEVEL
+132 
-147 RKQEQLLERQSE
+147 
-159 QLSVSQRVIVEQEE
+159 
-173 ELAEVTKELEETERE
+173 
-188 NSRLRQSME
+188 
-197 KMLVEMDHNRQDG
+197 
-210 DSVQQDKDALHRKL
+210 
-224 MEAELDGT
+224 LD
-232 AAAKQVSAL
+232 
-241 RESVSKLCGAVG
+241 
-253 TRLSGS
+253 
-259 ESAVLARQ
+259 
-267 KELLLQKLETFEATN
+267 
-282 RTLRHL
+282 
-288 LREQQGSQME
+288 
-298 SLRVSEQRDAL
+298 
-309 LKRLADT
+309 
-316 EAENAHLVVKLQEK
+316 
-330 DREVNELSKL
+330 
-340 LDTEKDNTRSTTE
+340 
-353 LSKSLESTR
+353 
-362 AHLQG
+362 
-367 QLRSKEAENNRLT
+367 
-380 LQIKNLERA
+380 
-389 ANQQKVEM
+389 
-397 EHLTEQLARLKQQS
+397 
-411 SADREVLKRATRA
+411 SAD
-424 QKQRAERSEDT
+424 D
-435 AGQLS
+435 
-440 VQLLDMEKQ
+440 
-449 VVNALSA
+449 
-456 AETWQSRHAQE
+456 
-467 AKEKSKLEI
+467 
-476 ELSLLN
+476 
-482 SRIAELTEQLQGAGD
+482 
-497 KGRAEREALLDHLHE
+497 
-512 LTKESTAA
+512 
-520 KLENQSLKATASAVE
+520 
-535 EKLALSQSELLQVK
+535 
-549 ASIQQYESLLDSYK
+549 
-563 IQVGKTR
+563 
-570 AEADEYRARLAEA
+570 
-583 EQEAQAI
+583 
-590 RGELE
+590 
-595 QEIEEVRRDLLGRLA
+595 
-610 ELEPLP
+610 
-616 EALRRSELQL
+616 
-626 QEAQDRER
+626 
-634 NQERRSMELS
+634 
-644 TTLTDLR
+644 
-651 MKVETQG
+651 
-658 SQVEL
+658 
-663 LRQKN
+663 
-668 KVLLEENRQLQQRVE
+668 
-683 SLERKLEEAG
+683 
-693 SQNSDLQAVIAKRE
+693 
-707 DTIHSNQLRLEEKT
+707 IH
-721 RECSLLSRKLEEA
+721 
-734 LGDARQQ
+734 
-741 ISETRGLAATKERST
+741 
-756 QSKILELETQLSR
+756 
-769 TNSEIN
+769 
-775 QLRRSKEEVERRYQ
+775 
-789 SRLQDV
+789 
-795 KDRLEQSDST
+795 
-805 NRSLQNYVQFL
+805 
-816 KASYANVF
+816 
-824 GDLALG
+824 
-830 SSLPAENCV
+830 
-839 TFGWKKKETAIPES
+839 
-853 RLAASFVVD
+853 
-862 PLGQPPLSKLFRKQ
+862 
-876 TEKMDTTGV
+876 
-885 KVLETAEDIQE
+885 E

-910 LSMMRRT
+910 LSNLRRQ
-917 KLEDSYR
+917 KLDDSYN
-924 FQFFRRDADELEKWI
+924 FQSFRRDADELEKWI
-939 QEKLQ
+939 LEKLQ
-944 IASDENYKDPSNLQ
+944 IASDESYKDPSNLQ

-971 QANAGAII
+971 QANAGAIV
-979 KLDETGNLMIS
+979 KLDEFGNKMIQD
-990 EGHFSSETIRT
+990 GHFATETIRA
-1001 RLEELHRLWDLL
+1001 RLEELHQLWERLLE
-1013 LQKTKEKGM
+1013 KMREKGI
-1022 RLLQAQKLVQ
+1022 RLLQTQKLVQ
-1032 YLRECEDALD
+1032 YQRECDDAMD
-1042 WISDKEAIAT
+1042 WINDKEAIVT
-1052 SEELGQ
+1052 LEELGQ
-1058 DLEHVELLQKKFE
+1058 DLEHVEVLQKKFE

-1084 NEVNQLAAKLIQEAH
+1084 NEVNQLAGKLAQESH
-1099 PEAELIVRKQDEV
+1099 PELVLITHRQDEV

-1122 AQQRQGK
+1122 ALQRQGK

-1166 ASVQAL
+1166 ASVQTL

-1183 AALEDKVNTLGGDAE
+1183 AALEDKVKALCTEAD
-1198 RLQQT
+1198 RLQQS
-1203 HPQNASQIH
+1203 HPQSAAQIQV
-1212 LKKDELITNWEQ
+1212 KREELIQNWER
-1224 IRTLAAERHSRLN
+1224 IRTLAAQRHTRLD
-1237 DSYRLQRFTADFRDL
+1237 DSYRLQRFLADFRDL

-1287 EIDAHEDSFRATD
+1287 EIDAHEDSFKATD
-1300 EAGQALLNTG
+1300 EAGQALLAG
-1310 HYASEEV
+1310 SHYASDEV
-1317 KEKLGILAE
+1317 REKLGVLAE
-1326 EKESLLE
+1326 EKISLLE
-1333 LWEVRR
+1333 LWELRR
-1339 QQYEQCMDLQLF
+1339 HQYEQCMDLQLF

-1399 EKITALDEFATK
+1399 EKITALEEFATK
-1411 LIQNNHYAKE
+1411 LIQSDHYAKE
-1421 DVATRRD
+1421 DVAARRD
-1428 ALLNRRNALHERAQS
+1428 ALLSRRNALHDRAMH
-1443 RRAALEDSFHLQQ
+1443 RRTALESSFSLQQ

-1477 EAYKDPSNLQG
+1477 EAHKDPSNLQG

-1507 DALQKSGQELLDGK
+1507 DTLQRGGQELIDAN
-1521 HYASTEVAGRMEE
+1521 HYASDE
-1534 VSSQWKKLLEA
+1534 VSARMNEVISLWKKLLEA
-1545 TELKGIKLREA
+1545 TEMKGIKLREA

-1578 HLASDDYGKDLTSVQ
+1578 HLGSDDYGKDLTSVQ

-1598 HALLEADVAA
+1598 HALLEADIAA
-1608 HQDRIDGIT
+1608 HQDRIDGIN
-1617 IQARQFQDAGHF
+1617 IQARQFQEAGHF
-1629 DADNIRKKQ
+1629 DADNIKKKQ
-1638 EALVVRYDALREPM
+1638 ETLVGRYEALKEPM
-1652 AARKQKLSD
+1652 VARKQKLAD

-1703 KHQALQAEITG
+1703 KHQALQAEIGG
-1714 HEPRIKA
+1714 HDPRIKA
-1721 VTQKG
+1721 VAQKG
-1726 EAMVEEGHFAGEDV
+1726 QAMVDDGHFASEEV
-1740 KVKLTELHGRWDTL
+1740 KTKLNDLNQKWESL
-1754 KAKASQRRQDLED
+1754 KAKAAQRRQDLED

-1786 EKEPIVGS
+1786 EKEPVVGS
-1794 TDYGKDEDSAEA
+1794 PDYGKDEDSAEA
-1806 LLKKHEALMSDLSAY
+1806 LLKKHEALMSDLIAY
-1821 GSSIQGLK
+1821 GSSIQALK
-1829 EQAQSCRQQVA
+1829 EQAQGCRQQVA

-1905 TQSSSR
+1905 AQSTSR
-1911 ENLLD
+1911 ENLLED
-1916 EHGSIALRQDQIE
+1916 SSSIVMRQEQIDNQALLAKEVGSVVLRMKQVEELYQS
-1929 NQYGTLL
+1929 LL
-1936 ELGEKRKDMLEK
+1936 ELGRKRKEMLEK

-1961 LQQWINEKESAL
+1961 LQQWINEKETTL
-1973 TNEEVGSDLEQV
+1973 TNEEVGTDLEQV

-2008 INKVASELESEGLM
+2008 INKVANDLESEGLM
-2022 AEEAPMVQAQ
+2022 VEEVQQ
-2032 QQELLGAAPGKD
+2032 VSQVPFHFRL
-2044 EADSKTASPWK
+2044 
-2055 ELNNRWRS
+2055 ELNERWKS
-2063 LQQLAE
+2063 LQKLAE
-2069 ERSNMLGSAHEVQ
+2069 ERSQILGSAHEVQ

-2142 ERLIQS
+2142 NRLIQS
-2148 HPEAVDDIQEKC
+2148 HPESVEDVQEKC
-2160 TELNTAWSSLV
+2160 TELNQAWTNLV
-2171 GRADQRK
+2171 ERADQRK
-2178 DKLGNSHDLQRFLSD
+2178 EKLNDSHDLQRFLSD

-2248 QQLLVRGHYASP
+2248 HQLLARGHYACP
-2260 EIQQKL
+2260 EIREKL
-2266 EALDRERADLEKAW
+2266 DILERERADLEKAW
-2280 VQRRMMLDQCLE
+2280 IQRRMMLDQCLE

-2336 DKAINVQEEKIA
+2336 DKAITVQEEKIA

-2356 LIGADHY
+2356 LIASEHY
-2363 AKPEIFNRRNEVLDR
+2363 AKGDISNRRNEVLDR

-2442 AELHAN
+2442 AELQAN

-2456 DTGNALIQ
+2456 DMGKSLID
-2464 RGACAGSEDAVK
+2464 RGACAGSEDAVQV
-2476 ARLNALDEQWQ
+2476 RLAELAKQWEY
-2487 FLVNKSAEKSQKL
+2487 LVRKSAEKSQKL

-2552 ISAHEDRL
+2552 VSAHEDRL
-2560 KDLNGQADSLMA
+2560 KDLNVQADSLM
-2572 SNAFDTSQVKEK
+2572 SSDAFDTTQVKDK
-2584 RDAVNG
+2584 RNLVNG
-2590 RFAKIKSMATGRRAK
+2590 RFQKIKNMATSRRAK

-2652 KRLEAELGAHEPAI
+2652 KRLEAELAAHEPAI

-2681 IGQEEIQQR
+2681 IGKEEIQQR
-2690 LAQFVDHWKEL
+2690 LAQFVEHWKEL
-2701 KDLSGAR
+2701 KEFAAAR

-2727 EEAWINEKLNLVGS
+2727 EEAWINEKLNLVAS

-2769 DRVNDVCTNGEEL
+2769 DRVHDVCVNGEEL
-2782 IKKNNHHVDNI
+2782 IKKNNHHVENI
-2793 SAKMSALRGKV
+2793 SAKMKGLRGKV
-2804 SELER
+2804 TELEK

-2869 GLQAFQQEGITN
+2869 GLHAFQQEGIAN

-2893 HVQSK
+2893 HIQSK
-2898 AIEARHAALIKR
+2898 AIEARHASLMKR
-2910 WNQLLSNSAARKK
+2910 WNQLLANSDARKK

-2929 EHFRKVEDL
+2929 EHFRKLEDL

-2971 IRALRE
+2971 IKALRE

-2988 AQADFNQLAELD
+2988 AQTDFNQLAELD
-3000 QQIKSY
+3000 RQIKSY
-3006 QVVSNPYTWFTM
+3006 RMTSNPYTWFTM

-3069 TRTYLLD
+3069 TSPFSHCFPPITR
-3076 GSCMVEESGTLESQL
+3076 SCMVEESGTLESQL

-3179 HFDKEKSG
+3179 HFDKDKLG

-3221 DTVDPNRDGNV
+3221 DAVDPNRDGYV

-3253 EIESAFRALST
+3253 EIESAFRALSS
-3264 ENKPYVT
+3264 EGKQFVT
-3271 KEELYQNLTKEQ
+3271 REELYQNLSREQ
-3283 ADYCLS
+3283 ADYCIS
-3289 HMKPYLDSKGRELP
+3289 HMKPYTDSKGREIP
-3303 SAFDFVE
+3303 SAFDYVE

>member
-1 MCYHQ
+1 M
-6 RKAMRTRSSSPPI
+6 
-19 HVHVNDATP
+19 
-28 VHVHVKSQ
+28 
-36 RTSPART
+36 
-43 PQGKTKVDRGNLRP
+43 
-57 TARVKTRVPWIP
+57 
-69 PGKASIRDASYKW
+69 
-82 EGPTHCLEIT
+82 
-92 PPLPEPGPEHSQS
+92 
-105 ALHLADLTSEEEEGL
+105 
-120 HGRISQYERKIE
+120 
-132 RLLTEVSTLKNEVEL
+132 
-147 RKQEQLLERQSE
+147 
-159 QLSVSQRVIVEQEE
+159 
-173 ELAEVTKELEETERE
+173 
-188 NSRLRQSME
+188 
-197 KMLVEMDHNRQDG
+197 
-210 DSVQQDKDALHRKL
+210 
-224 MEAELDGT
+224 
-232 AAAKQVSAL
+232 
-241 RESVSKLCGAVG
+241 
-253 TRLSGS
+253 
-259 ESAVLARQ
+259 
-267 KELLLQKLETFEATN
+267 
-282 RTLRHL
+282 
-288 LREQQGSQME
+288 
-298 SLRVSEQRDAL
+298 
-309 LKRLADT
+309 
-316 EAENAHLVVKLQEK
+316 
-330 DREVNELSKL
+330 
-340 LDTEKDNTRSTTE
+340 
-353 LSKSLESTR
+353 
-362 AHLQG
+362 
-367 QLRSKEAENNRLT
+367 
-380 LQIKNLERA
+380 
-389 ANQQKVEM
+389 
-397 EHLTEQLARLKQQS
+397 
-411 SADREVLKRATRA
+411 
-424 QKQRAERSEDT
+424 DT
-435 AGQLS
+435 AG
-440 VQLLDMEKQ
+440 
-449 VVNALSA
+449 A
-456 AETWQSRHAQE
+456 
-467 AKEKSKLEI
+467 
-476 ELSLLN
+476 
-482 SRIAELTEQLQGAGD
+482 
-497 KGRAEREALLDHLHE
+497 
-512 LTKESTAA
+512 
-520 KLENQSLKATASAVE
+520 
-535 EKLALSQSELLQVK
+535 
-549 ASIQQYESLLDSYK
+549 
-563 IQVGKTR
+563 
-570 AEADEYRARLAEA
+570 
-583 EQEAQAI
+583 
-590 RGELE
+590 
-595 QEIEEVRRDLLGRLA
+595 
-610 ELEPLP
+610 
-616 EALRRSELQL
+616 
-626 QEAQDRER
+626 
-634 NQERRSMELS
+634 
-644 TTLTDLR
+644 
-651 MKVETQG
+651 
-658 SQVEL
+658 
-663 LRQKN
+663 
-668 KVLLEENRQLQQRVE
+668 
-683 SLERKLEEAG
+683 
-693 SQNSDLQAVIAKRE
+693 
-707 DTIHSNQLRLEEKT
+707 
-721 RECSLLSRKLEEA
+721 
-734 LGDARQQ
+734 
-741 ISETRGLAATKERST
+741 
-756 QSKILELETQLSR
+756 
-769 TNSEIN
+769 
-775 QLRRSKEEVERRYQ
+775 
-789 SRLQDV
+789 
-795 KDRLEQSDST
+795 
-805 NRSLQNYVQFL
+805 
-816 KASYANVF
+816 
-824 GDLALG
+824 
-830 SSLPAENCV
+830 
-839 TFGWKKKETAIPES
+839 
-853 RLAASFVVD
+853 
-862 PLGQPPLSKLFRKQ
+862 
-876 TEKMDTTGV
+876 

-910 LSMMRRT
+910 LSIMRRT

-979 KLDETGNLMIS
+979 KLDETGHLMIS

-1013 LQKTKEKGM
+1013 LQRTKEKGT

-1042 WISDKEAIAT
+1042 WISDKEAMAS

-1084 NEVNQLAAKLIQEAH
+1084 NEVNQLAAKLVQEAH

-1112 NAAWQRLKGL
+1112 NAAWQRLKGF

-1203 HPQNASQIH
+1203 HPQNATQIH
-1212 LKKDELITNWEQ
+1212 LKKDELVTNWEQ
-1224 IRTLAAERHSRLN
+1224 IRTLAAERHAHLN

-1317 KEKLGILAE
+1317 KEKLGVLAE

-1428 ALLNRRNALHERAQS
+1428 ALLSRRNALHERAQS

-1521 HYASTEVAGRMEE
+1521 HYASTEVAERMEE

-1617 IQARQFQDAGHF
+1617 IQARQFQEAGHF

-1638 EALVVRYDALREPM
+1638 EALVLRYEALREPM

-1714 HEPRIKA
+1714 HDPRIKA

-1726 EAMVEEGHFAGEDV
+1726 EAMVEEGHFAGEEV
-1740 KVKLTELHGRWDTL
+1740 KVKLSELHGRWDTL

-1821 GSSIQGLK
+1821 GSSIHALK

-1929 NQYGTLL
+1929 NHRLVTKEACSVSVRMKQVEELYGTLL
-1936 ELGEKRKDMLEK
+1936 EFGEKRKDMLEK

-1973 TNEEVGSDLEQV
+1973 TNEEMGSDLEQV

-2032 QQELLGAAPGKD
+2032 VSYSSLNIRLAVQT
-2044 EADSKTASPWK
+2044 TANFNTIK

-2069 ERSNMLGSAHEVQ
+2069 DRSNMLGSAHEVQ

-2356 LIGADHY
+2356 LIGTDHY
-2363 AKPEIFNRRNEVLDR
+2363 AKPEIFNRRTEVLDR

-2456 DTGNALIQ
+2456 DTGNTLIQ

-2476 ARLNALDEQWQ
+2476 ARLSALDEQWQ
-2487 FLVNKSAEKSQKL
+2487 FLVNKSAEKSHKL

-2572 SNAFDTSQVKEK
+2572 GTAVDTSQVKDK

-2590 RFAKIKSMATGRRAK
+2590 RFTKIKSMAAGRRAK

-2690 LAQFVDHWKEL
+2690 LAQFVHHWKEL

-2881 ITALKDQLLAAK
+2881 ITALQDQLLAAK

-2988 AQADFNQLAELD
+2988 AQADFGQLAELD

-3059 ANAFHQWLQE
+3059 ANATTWLLE
-3069 TRTYLLD
+3069 
-3076 GSCMVEESGTLESQL
+3076 SCMVEESGTLESQL

-3160 RNTTG
+3160 RYTCCCFK
-3165 VTEEALKEFSMMFK
+3165 LMFLP

-3271 KEELYQNLTKEQ
+3271 KEELYQNLSKEQ

-3303 SAFDFVE
+3303 TAFDFVE

>member
-1 MCYHQ
+1 
-6 RKAMRTRSSSPPI
+6 
-19 HVHVNDATP
+19 
-28 VHVHVKSQ
+28 
-36 RTSPART
+36 
-43 PQGKTKVDRGNLRP
+43 
-57 TARVKTRVPWIP
+57 
-69 PGKASIRDASYKW
+69 
-82 EGPTHCLEIT
+82 
-92 PPLPEPGPEHSQS
+92 
-105 ALHLADLTSEEEEGL
+105 
-120 HGRISQYERKIE
+120 
-132 RLLTEVSTLKNEVEL
+132 
-147 RKQEQLLERQSE
+147 
-159 QLSVSQRVIVEQEE
+159 
-173 ELAEVTKELEETERE
+173 
-188 NSRLRQSME
+188 
-197 KMLVEMDHNRQDG
+197 MDP
-210 DSVQQDKDALHRKL
+210 S
-224 MEAELDGT
+224 
-232 AAAKQVSAL
+232 
-241 RESVSKLCGAVG
+241 
-253 TRLSGS
+253 
-259 ESAVLARQ
+259 
-267 KELLLQKLETFEATN
+267 
-282 RTLRHL
+282 
-288 LREQQGSQME
+288 
-298 SLRVSEQRDAL
+298 
-309 LKRLADT
+309 
-316 EAENAHLVVKLQEK
+316 
-330 DREVNELSKL
+330 
-340 LDTEKDNTRSTTE
+340 
-353 LSKSLESTR
+353 
-362 AHLQG
+362 
-367 QLRSKEAENNRLT
+367 
-380 LQIKNLERA
+380 
-389 ANQQKVEM
+389 
-397 EHLTEQLARLKQQS
+397 
-411 SADREVLKRATRA
+411 
-424 QKQRAERSEDT
+424 
-435 AGQLS
+435 
-440 VQLLDMEKQ
+440 
-449 VVNALSA
+449 
-456 AETWQSRHAQE
+456 
-467 AKEKSKLEI
+467 
-476 ELSLLN
+476 
-482 SRIAELTEQLQGAGD
+482 
-497 KGRAEREALLDHLHE
+497 
-512 LTKESTAA
+512 
-520 KLENQSLKATASAVE
+520 
-535 EKLALSQSELLQVK
+535 
-549 ASIQQYESLLDSYK
+549 
-563 IQVGKTR
+563 
-570 AEADEYRARLAEA
+570 
-583 EQEAQAI
+583 
-590 RGELE
+590 
-595 QEIEEVRRDLLGRLA
+595 
-610 ELEPLP
+610 
-616 EALRRSELQL
+616 
-626 QEAQDRER
+626 
-634 NQERRSMELS
+634 
-644 TTLTDLR
+644 
-651 MKVETQG
+651 
-658 SQVEL
+658 
-663 LRQKN
+663 
-668 KVLLEENRQLQQRVE
+668 
-683 SLERKLEEAG
+683 
-693 SQNSDLQAVIAKRE
+693 
-707 DTIHSNQLRLEEKT
+707 
-721 RECSLLSRKLEEA
+721 
-734 LGDARQQ
+734 
-741 ISETRGLAATKERST
+741 
-756 QSKILELETQLSR
+756 
-769 TNSEIN
+769 
-775 QLRRSKEEVERRYQ
+775 
-789 SRLQDV
+789 
-795 KDRLEQSDST
+795 
-805 NRSLQNYVQFL
+805 
-816 KASYANVF
+816 
-824 GDLALG
+824 
-830 SSLPAENCV
+830 
-839 TFGWKKKETAIPES
+839 
-853 RLAASFVVD
+853 
-862 PLGQPPLSKLFRKQ
+862 
-876 TEKMDTTGV
+876 GV

-896 RRQQVLDRYRRFKE
+896 RRQQVLDRYHRFKE
-910 LSMMRRT
+910 LSSLRRQ

-924 FQFFRRDADELEKWI
+924 FQFFQRDADELEKWI

-971 QANAGAII
+971 QANSGAII
-979 KLDETGNLMIS
+979 KLDETGNQMINES
-990 EGHFSSETIRT
+990 HFASETIRT
-1001 RLEELHRLWDLL
+1001 RLQELHRLWELL
-1013 LQKTKEKGM
+1013 MEKMREKGVK
-1022 RLLQAQKLVQ
+1022 LLQAQKLVQ
-1032 YLRECEDALD
+1032 YLRECEDVLD
-1042 WISDKEAIAT
+1042 WINDKEAIVT

-1058 DLEHVELLQKKFE
+1058 DLEHVEVLQKKFE

-1084 NEVNQLAAKLIQEAH
+1084 NEVNQFAGKLIQETH
-1099 PEAELIVRKQDEV
+1099 PEEELIKSKQDEV
-1112 NAAWQRLKGL
+1112 NASWQRLKGL
-1122 AQQRQGK
+1122 ALQRQGK

-1144 ETISWIKEKEQLM
+1144 ETISWIKEKGQLM

-1183 AALEDKVNTLGGDAE
+1183 AALEDKVKALCAE
-1198 RLQQT
+1198 ADRLQQS
-1203 HPQNASQIH
+1203 HPINASQIQV
-1212 LKKDELITNWEQ
+1212 KREELIANWEQ
-1224 IRTLAAERHSRLN
+1224 IRTLAAERHARLN
-1237 DSYRLQRFTADFRDL
+1237 DSYRLQRFLADFRDL

-1287 EIDAHEDSFRATD
+1287 EIDAHEDSFKSAD
-1300 EAGQALLNTG
+1300 ESGQALLSAG
-1310 HYASEEV
+1310 HYASDEV
-1317 KEKLGILAE
+1317 KEKLTILSDERSA
-1326 EKESLLE
+1326 LLE
-1333 LWEVRR
+1333 LWELRR

-1411 LIQNNHYAKE
+1411 LIQNNHYAMD

-1428 ALLNRRNALHERAQS
+1428 ALLSRRNALHERAM
-1443 RRAALEDSFHLQQ
+1443 RRRTQLADSFHLQQ

-1466 WINEKMKTATD
+1466 WVNEKMKTATD

-1507 DALQKSGQELLDGK
+1507 DALEKAGQKLIDVK
-1521 HYASTEVAGRMEE
+1521 HYASDEVAARMNE
-1534 VSSQWKKLLEA
+1534 VISLWKKLLEA

-1578 HLASDDYGKDLTSVQ
+1578 HLASDDYGKDLTNVQ

-1617 IQARQFQDAGHF
+1617 IQARQFQEAGHF
-1629 DADNIRKKQ
+1629 DADNIKKKQ
-1638 EALVVRYDALREPM
+1638 EALVARYEALKDPM
-1652 AARKQKLSD
+1652 VARKQKLAD

-1667 LFRDVEDE
+1667 LFRDIEDE

-1703 KHQALQAEITG
+1703 KHQALQAEIAG

-1726 EAMVEEGHFAGEDV
+1726 NAMVEEGHFAAEDV
-1740 KVKLTELHGRWDTL
+1740 KIKLNELNQKWDSL

-1821 GSSIQGLK
+1821 GSSIQALR

-1905 TQSSSR
+1905 AQSASR
-1911 ENLLD
+1911 ENLL
-1916 EHGSIALRQDQIE
+1916 EEQGSIALRQEQID
-1929 NQYGTLL
+1929 NQTLITKEVGSVSLRMKQVEELYHSLL
-1936 ELGEKRKDMLEK
+1936 ELGEKRKGMLEK

-1961 LQQWINEKESAL
+1961 LQQWINEKEAAL
-1973 TNEEVGSDLEQV
+1973 TSEEVGADLEQV

-1998 LKANESRLRD
+1998 LKANESRLKD
-2008 INKVASELESEGLM
+2008 INKVAKDLESEGLM
-2022 AEEAPMVQAQ
+2022 ADEVQAVQ
-2032 QQELLGAAPGKD
+2032 QQVLFFSSARLMVHTVATFN
-2044 EADSKTASPWK
+2044 SIK
-2055 ELNNRWRS
+2055 ELNERWRS

-2069 ERSNMLGSAHEVQ
+2069 ERSQLLGSAHEVQ

-2129 ALGDKVNSLGETA
+2129 ALGDKMS
-2142 ERLIQS
+2142 
-2148 HPEAVDDIQEKC
+2148 
-2160 TELNTAWSSLV
+2160 
-2171 GRADQRK
+2171 
-2178 DKLGNSHDLQRFLSD
+2178 LQR
-2193 FRDLMSWINGI
+2193 I
-2204 RGLVS
+2204 
-2209 SEELAK
+2209 
-2215 DVTGAEALLERHQEH
+2215 
-2230 RTEIDA
+2230 
-2236 RAGTFQA
+2236 AGTFQA

-2248 QQLLVRGHYASP
+2248 QQLLAHGHYASP
-2260 EIQQKL
+2260 EIKEKL
-2266 EALDRERADLEKAW
+2266 DILDQERTDLEKAW

-2292 LQLFN
+2292 LQLFH

-2302 AENWMAAREAFLA
+2302 AENWMAAREAFLNTE
-2315 SDDKGDS
+2315 DKGDS

-2348 ALQSFADQ
+2348 VLQSFADQ
-2356 LIGADHY
+2356 LIAADHY
-2363 AKPEIFNRRNEVLDR
+2363 AKGVIANRRNEVLDR
-2378 WRRLKAQMIEKR
+2378 WLRLKAQMIEKR

-2419 ATDESYKDPTNIQSK
+2419 ASDESYKDPTNIQVNVVLGSK

-2456 DTGNALIQ
+2456 DMGNSLIE

-2476 ARLNALDEQWQ
+2476 ARLAALADQWQ
-2487 FLVNKSAEKSQKL
+2487 FLVQKSAEKSQKL

-2560 KDLNGQADSLMA
+2560 KDLNSQADSLMT
-2572 SNAFDTSQVKEK
+2572 SSAFDTSQVKDK
-2584 RDAVNG
+2584 RETING
-2590 RFAKIKSMATGRRAK
+2590 RFQRIKGMASARRAK

-2618 LDDEESWIKE
+2618 MDDEESWIKE

-2652 KRLEAELGAHEPAI
+2652 KRLEAELAAHEPAI
-2666 QSVLDTGKKLSDDNT
+2666 QGVLDTGKKLSDDNT
-2681 IGQEEIQQR
+2681 IGKEEIQQR

-2701 KDLSGAR
+2701 KQLASAR

-2727 EEAWINEKLNLVGS
+2727 EEAWINEKMTLVAS

-2750 VQGLLK
+2750 IQGLLK
-2756 KHEAFETDFTVHR
+2756 KHEAFETDFTVHK
-2769 DRVNDVCTNGEEL
+2769 DRVNDVCANGEDL
-2782 IKKNNHHVDNI
+2782 IKKNNHHEANI
-2793 SAKMSALRGKV
+2793 TAKMKGLRGKV
-2804 SELER
+2804 SDLEK

-2869 GLQAFQQEGITN
+2869 GLQAFQQEGIAN

-2893 HVQSK
+2893 HIQSK
-2898 AIEARHAALIKR
+2898 AIEARHASLMKR
-2910 WNQLLSNSAARKK
+2910 WNQLLANSATRKK

-2971 IRALRE
+2971 IKALRE
-2977 AHEAFRSSLSS
+2977 AHDAFRSSLSS

-3000 QQIKSY
+3000 RQIKSFR
-3006 QVVSNPYTWFTM
+3006 VASNPYTWFTM

-3059 ANAFHQWLQE
+3059 ANAFHQWIQE
-3069 TRTYLLD
+3069 TRYSL
-3076 GSCMVEESGTLESQL
+3076 SCMVEESGTLESQL

-3179 HFDKEKSG
+3179 HFDKDKSG

-3211 EPDPEFEAIL
+3211 EPDPEFESIL
-3221 DTVDPNRDGNV
+3221 DTVDPNRDGHV

-3253 EIESAFRALST
+3253 EIESAFRALSS
-3264 ENKPYVT
+3264 EGKPYVT
-3271 KEELYQNLTKEQ
+3271 KEELYQNLTREQ
-3283 ADYCLS
+3283 ADYCIS
-3289 HMKPYLDSKGRELP
+3289 HMKPYMDGKGRELP
-3303 SAFDFVE
+3303 SAYDYIE

>member
-1 MCYHQ
+1 MPAERQ
-6 RKAMRTRSSSPPI
+6 RWETLEALKCSSKGQLSYCPDWPRGEDILEGCKPPLKLSSYSGWVLARVNAQSIQETPVSRSS
-19 HVHVNDATP
+19 TP
-28 VHVHVKSQ
+28 NESTPQKDQLSSLVK
-36 RTSPART
+36 TASPASQLGSSPLSSPALSETKTDENVNLLETSYKACPVVLPSKVTEIEGCIRMYEEVHRLKGKEGLRQRQEQQEQLAKAVSDMANEQLKRFDELKELKQHQEYQDLQEVMEKSSKEA
-43 PQGKTKVDRGNLRP
+43 QGQQEKLKEEHRHRAKILNLKLCEAEQQRQHQEEMERLRKEEGQERLRRLYSIQEEVLQLNQQIDPNYRHKDLPRIDFSAYSNRGNQICGLVSGLIRTTSERGFP
-57 TARVKTRVPWIP
+57 SPVDVVNTERVLQEMRGLISSMQQEIAAAVEEKKR
-69 PGKASIRDASYKW
+69 RD
-82 EGPTHCLEIT
+82 
-92 PPLPEPGPEHSQS
+92 
-105 ALHLADLTSEEEEGL
+105 EEEE
-120 HGRISQYERKIE
+120 
-132 RLLTEVSTLKNEVEL
+132 
-147 RKQEQLLERQSE
+147 
-159 QLSVSQRVIVEQEE
+159 
-173 ELAEVTKELEETERE
+173 RE
-188 NSRLRQSME
+188 
-197 KMLVEMDHNRQDG
+197 
-210 DSVQQDKDALHRKL
+210 
-224 MEAELDGT
+224 
-232 AAAKQVSAL
+232 
-241 RESVSKLCGAVG
+241 
-253 TRLSGS
+253 
-259 ESAVLARQ
+259 RQ
-267 KELLLQKLETFEATN
+267 KELQKKEQLKAQAPVPAQHPGGKQQKEASLGLQTKAEESTMQWYQELQDTADQCVSSFSGIADCKDNQVKKIKMDLQKAATIPV
-282 RTLRHL
+282 
-288 LREQQGSQME
+288 SQI
-298 SLRVSEQRDAL
+298 
-309 LKRLADT
+309 
-316 EAENAHLVVKLQEK
+316 
-330 DREVNELSKL
+330 
-340 LDTEKDNTRSTTE
+340 ST
-353 LSKSLESTR
+353 
-362 AHLQG
+362 
-367 QLRSKEAENNRLT
+367 
-380 LQIKNLERA
+380 I
-389 ANQQKVEM
+389 
-397 EHLTEQLARLKQQS
+397 
-411 SADREVLKRATRA
+411 
-424 QKQRAERSEDT
+424 
-435 AGQLS
+435 
-440 VQLLDMEKQ
+440 
-449 VVNALSA
+449 
-456 AETWQSRHAQE
+456 
-467 AKEKSKLEI
+467 
-476 ELSLLN
+476 
-482 SRIAELTEQLQGAGD
+482 
-497 KGRAEREALLDHLHE
+497 
-512 LTKESTAA
+512 
-520 KLENQSLKATASAVE
+520 
-535 EKLALSQSELLQVK
+535 
-549 ASIQQYESLLDSYK
+549 
-563 IQVGKTR
+563 
-570 AEADEYRARLAEA
+570 
-583 EQEAQAI
+583 
-590 RGELE
+590 
-595 QEIEEVRRDLLGRLA
+595 
-610 ELEPLP
+610 
-616 EALRRSELQL
+616 
-626 QEAQDRER
+626 
-634 NQERRSMELS
+634 
-644 TTLTDLR
+644 
-651 MKVETQG
+651 
-658 SQVEL
+658 
-663 LRQKN
+663 
-668 KVLLEENRQLQQRVE
+668 
-683 SLERKLEEAG
+683 AG
-693 SQNSDLQAVIAKRE
+693 SQLREIFDKINNLLSGKSVQSGGRMVSVTQHPQGLDFVYYKLAEKFVKQGEEEVASHHEAAFPIAVVASGIWEIHPRVGDLILAHLHKKCPYSVPFYPAFKEGTSMEDYQRTLGYQVTDSKVEQQDNFLKRMSGMIRLYAAIIQLRWPYGNKQGTHPHGLNHGWRWLAQMLNMEPLADVTATLLFDFLEVSGNALMKQYQVQFWKMMLLIRE
-707 DTIHSNQLRLEEKT
+707 DYFPRIEAITSSGQMG
-721 RECSLLSRKLEEA
+721 SLMRFK
-734 LGDARQQ
+734 
-741 ISETRGLAATKERST
+741 
-756 QSKILELETQLSR
+756 
-769 TNSEIN
+769 
-775 QLRRSKEEVERRYQ
+775 
-789 SRLQDV
+789 
-795 KDRLEQSDST
+795 
-805 NRSLQNYVQFL
+805 QFL
-816 KASYANVF
+816 
-824 GDLALG
+824 
-830 SSLPAENCV
+830 
-839 TFGWKKKETAIPES
+839 
-853 RLAASFVVD
+853 
-862 PLGQPPLSKLFRKQ
+862 
-876 TEKMDTTGV
+876 EKMDPSGV

-896 RRQQVLDRYRRFKE
+896 RRQQVLDRYHRFKE
-910 LSMMRRT
+910 LSSLRRQ

-924 FQFFRRDADELEKWI
+924 FQFFQRDADELEKWI

-944 IASDENYKDPSNLQ
+944 IASDENYKDPTNLQ

-971 QANAGAII
+971 QANSGAII
-979 KLDETGNLMIS
+979 KLDETGNQMIN
-990 EGHFSSETIRT
+990 EGHFASETIRT
-1001 RLEELHRLWDLL
+1001 RLQELHRLWELL
-1013 LQKTKEKGM
+1013 LEKMREKGVK
-1022 RLLQAQKLVQ
+1022 LLQAQKLVQ
-1032 YLRECEDALD
+1032 YLRECEDVLD
-1042 WISDKEAIAT
+1042 WIIDKEAIVT

-1058 DLEHVELLQKKFE
+1058 DLEHVEVLQKKFE

-1084 NEVNQLAAKLIQEAH
+1084 NEVNQFAGKLIQEQH
-1099 PEAELIVRKQDEV
+1099 PEEEMIKAKQDEV
-1112 NAAWQRLKGL
+1112 NASWQRLKGL
-1122 AQQRQGK
+1122 ALQRQGK

-1144 ETISWIKEKEQLM
+1144 ETIGWIKEKEQLM

-1183 AALEDKVNTLGGDAE
+1183 AALEDKVKALCAE
-1198 RLQQT
+1198 ADRLQQS
-1203 HPQNASQIH
+1203 HPINASQIQV
-1212 LKKDELITNWEQ
+1212 KREELITNWEQ
-1224 IRTLAAERHSRLN
+1224 IRTLAAERHARLN
-1237 DSYRLQRFTADFRDL
+1237 DSYRLQRFLADFRDL

-1287 EIDAHEDSFRATD
+1287 EIDAHEDSFKSAD
-1300 EAGQALLNTG
+1300 ESGQSLLAAG
-1310 HYASEEV
+1310 HYASDEV
-1317 KEKLGILAE
+1317 KEKLTILSDERAA
-1326 EKESLLE
+1326 LLE
-1333 LWEVRR
+1333 LWELRR

-1411 LIQNNHYAKE
+1411 LIQNNHYAMD

-1428 ALLNRRNALHERAQS
+1428 ALLSRRNALHNRAMCRRAQ
-1443 RRAALEDSFHLQQ
+1443 LEDSFHLQQ

-1466 WINEKMKTATD
+1466 WVNEKMKTATD

-1507 DALQKSGQELLDGK
+1507 DALEKAGQKLIDVK
-1521 HYASTEVAGRMEE
+1521 HYASDEVAARMNE
-1534 VSSQWKKLLEA
+1534 VISLWKKLLEA

-1578 HLASDDYGKDLTSVQ
+1578 HLASDDYGKDLTNVQ

-1598 HALLEADVAA
+1598 HALLEADVTA

-1617 IQARQFQDAGHF
+1617 IQARQFQEAGHF
-1629 DADNIRKKQ
+1629 DADNIKKKQ
-1638 EALVVRYDALREPM
+1638 EALVARYEALKDPM
-1652 AARKQKLSD
+1652 VARKQKLAD

-1703 KHQALQAEITG
+1703 KHQALQAEIAG

-1726 EAMVEEGHFAGEDV
+1726 NAMVEEGHFAAEDV
-1740 KVKLTELHGRWDTL
+1740 KIKLNELNQKWESL

-1806 LLKKHEALMSDLSAY
+1806 LLKKHEALMSDLTAY
-1821 GSSIQGLK
+1821 GSSIQALR

-1905 TQSSSR
+1905 AQSASR
-1911 ENLLD
+1911 ENLL
-1916 EHGSIALRQDQIE
+1916 EEQGSIALRQEQID
-1929 NQYGTLL
+1929 NQTLITKEVGSVSLRMKQVEELYHSLL

-1961 LQQWINEKESAL
+1961 LQQWINEKEAAL
-1973 TNEEVGSDLEQV
+1973 TNEEVGADLEQV

-1998 LKANESRLRD
+1998 LKANESRLKD
-2008 INKVASELESEGLM
+2008 INKVANDLESEGLI
-2022 AEEAPMVQAQ
+2022 AEEVQAVQ
-2032 QQELLGAAPGKD
+2032 QQEVYGMMPRD
-2044 EADSKTASPWK
+2044 ETDSKTASPWK
-2055 ELNNRWRS
+2055 SARLMVHTVATFNSIKELNERWRS

-2069 ERSNMLGSAHEVQ
+2069 ERSQLLGSAHEVQ

-2142 ERLIQS
+2142 QRLIQS
-2148 HPEAVDDIQEKC
+2148 HPESAEDLQEKC
-2160 TELNTAWSSLV
+2160 TELNQAWSSL
-2171 GRADQRK
+2171 GKRADQRK
-2178 DKLGNSHDLQRFLSD
+2178 EKLGDSHDLQRFLSD

-2209 SEELAK
+2209 SDELAK

-2248 QQLLVRGHYASP
+2248 QQLLARGHYASP
-2260 EIQQKL
+2260 EIKEKL
-2266 EALDRERADLEKAW
+2266 DILDQERADLEKAW

-2292 LQLFN
+2292 LQLFH

-2302 AENWMAAREAFLA
+2302 AENWMAAREAFLNTE
-2315 SDDKGDS
+2315 DKGDT

-2348 ALQSFADQ
+2348 ALQAFADQ
-2356 LIGADHY
+2356 LISADHY
-2363 AKPEIFNRRNEVLDR
+2363 AKGVISNRRDEVLDR

-2419 ATDESYKDPTNIQSK
+2419 ASDESYKDPTNIQSK

-2456 DTGNALIQ
+2456 DMGNSLID

-2476 ARLNALDEQWQ
+2476 VRLAALADQWQ
-2487 FLVNKSAEKSQKL
+2487 FLVQKSAEKSQKL

-2560 KDLNGQADSLMA
+2560 KDLNGQADSLMT
-2572 SNAFDTSQVKEK
+2572 SSAFDTSQVKDK
-2584 RDAVNG
+2584 RDTINE
-2590 RFAKIKSMATGRRAK
+2590 RFQRIKSMAAARRAK

-2618 LDDEESWIKE
+2618 MDDEESWIKE

-2652 KRLEAELGAHEPAI
+2652 KRLEAELAAHEPAI
-2666 QSVLDTGKKLSDDNT
+2666 QGVLDTGKKLSDDNT
-2681 IGQEEIQQR
+2681 IGKEEIQQR
-2690 LAQFVDHWKEL
+2690 LAQFVEHWKEL
-2701 KDLSGAR
+2701 KQLASAR

-2727 EEAWINEKLNLVGS
+2727 EEAWINEKMTLVAS

-2750 VQGLLK
+2750 IQGLLK
-2756 KHEAFETDFTVHR
+2756 KHEAFETDFTVHK
-2769 DRVNDVCTNGEEL
+2769 DRVNDVCANGEDL
-2782 IKKNNHHVDNI
+2782 IKKNNHHEENI
-2793 SAKMSALRGKV
+2793 TAKMKGLRDKV
-2804 SELER
+2804 SDLEK

-2869 GLQAFQQEGITN
+2869 GLQAFQQEGIAN

-2893 HVQSK
+2893 HIQSK
-2898 AIEARHAALIKR
+2898 AIEVRHASLMKR
-2910 WNQLLSNSAARKK
+2910 WNQLLANSAARKK

-2971 IRALRE
+2971 IKALRE
-2977 AHEAFRSSLSS
+2977 AHDAFRSSLSS

-3000 QQIKSY
+3000 RQIKSFR
-3006 QVVSNPYTWFTM
+3006 VASNPYTWFTM

-3059 ANAFHQWLQE
+3059 ANAFHQWIQE

-3179 HFDKEKSG
+3179 HFDKDKSG

-3211 EPDPEFEAIL
+3211 EPDPEFESIL
-3221 DTVDPNRDGNV
+3221 DTVDPNRDGHV

-3253 EIESAFRALST
+3253 EIESAFRALSS
-3264 ENKPYVT
+3264 EGKPYVT
-3271 KEELYQNLTKEQ
+3271 KEELYQNLTREQ
-3283 ADYCLS
+3283 ADYCIS
-3289 HMKPYLDSKGRELP
+3289 HMKPYMDSKGRELP
-3303 SAFDFVE
+3303 SAYDYIE

>member
-1 MCYHQ
+1 
-6 RKAMRTRSSSPPI
+6 
-19 HVHVNDATP
+19 
-28 VHVHVKSQ
+28 
-36 RTSPART
+36 
-43 PQGKTKVDRGNLRP
+43 
-57 TARVKTRVPWIP
+57 
-69 PGKASIRDASYKW
+69 
-82 EGPTHCLEIT
+82 
-92 PPLPEPGPEHSQS
+92 
-105 ALHLADLTSEEEEGL
+105 
-120 HGRISQYERKIE
+120 
-132 RLLTEVSTLKNEVEL
+132 
-147 RKQEQLLERQSE
+147 
-159 QLSVSQRVIVEQEE
+159 
-173 ELAEVTKELEETERE
+173 
-188 NSRLRQSME
+188 
-197 KMLVEMDHNRQDG
+197 
-210 DSVQQDKDALHRKL
+210 
-224 MEAELDGT
+224 
-232 AAAKQVSAL
+232 
-241 RESVSKLCGAVG
+241 
-253 TRLSGS
+253 
-259 ESAVLARQ
+259 
-267 KELLLQKLETFEATN
+267 
-282 RTLRHL
+282 
-288 LREQQGSQME
+288 
-298 SLRVSEQRDAL
+298 
-309 LKRLADT
+309 
-316 EAENAHLVVKLQEK
+316 
-330 DREVNELSKL
+330 
-340 LDTEKDNTRSTTE
+340 
-353 LSKSLESTR
+353 
-362 AHLQG
+362 
-367 QLRSKEAENNRLT
+367 
-380 LQIKNLERA
+380 
-389 ANQQKVEM
+389 
-397 EHLTEQLARLKQQS
+397 
-411 SADREVLKRATRA
+411 
-424 QKQRAERSEDT
+424 
-435 AGQLS
+435 
-440 VQLLDMEKQ
+440 
-449 VVNALSA
+449 
-456 AETWQSRHAQE
+456 
-467 AKEKSKLEI
+467 
-476 ELSLLN
+476 
-482 SRIAELTEQLQGAGD
+482 
-497 KGRAEREALLDHLHE
+497 
-512 LTKESTAA
+512 
-520 KLENQSLKATASAVE
+520 
-535 EKLALSQSELLQVK
+535 
-549 ASIQQYESLLDSYK
+549 
-563 IQVGKTR
+563 
-570 AEADEYRARLAEA
+570 
-583 EQEAQAI
+583 
-590 RGELE
+590 
-595 QEIEEVRRDLLGRLA
+595 
-610 ELEPLP
+610 
-616 EALRRSELQL
+616 
-626 QEAQDRER
+626 
-634 NQERRSMELS
+634 
-644 TTLTDLR
+644 
-651 MKVETQG
+651 
-658 SQVEL
+658 
-663 LRQKN
+663 
-668 KVLLEENRQLQQRVE
+668 
-683 SLERKLEEAG
+683 
-693 SQNSDLQAVIAKRE
+693 
-707 DTIHSNQLRLEEKT
+707 
-721 RECSLLSRKLEEA
+721 
-734 LGDARQQ
+734 
-741 ISETRGLAATKERST
+741 
-756 QSKILELETQLSR
+756 
-769 TNSEIN
+769 
-775 QLRRSKEEVERRYQ
+775 
-789 SRLQDV
+789 
-795 KDRLEQSDST
+795 
-805 NRSLQNYVQFL
+805 
-816 KASYANVF
+816 
-824 GDLALG
+824 
-830 SSLPAENCV
+830 
-839 TFGWKKKETAIPES
+839 
-853 RLAASFVVD
+853 
-862 PLGQPPLSKLFRKQ
+862 
-876 TEKMDTTGV
+876 MDTGGT
-885 KVLETAEDIQE
+885 KVLETADDIQE

-910 LSMMRRT
+910 LSTVRRQ

-971 QANAGAII
+971 QANSGAII

-990 EGHFSSETIRT
+990 EGHFAAETIR
-1001 RLEELHRLWDLL
+1001 
-1013 LQKTKEKGM
+1013 
-1022 RLLQAQKLVQ
+1022 
-1032 YLRECEDALD
+1032 
-1042 WISDKEAIAT
+1042 EAIVT

-1058 DLEHVELLQKKFE
+1058 DLEHVAVLQKKFE

-1084 NEVNQLAAKLIQEAH
+1084 NEVNQAAAKLSQENH
-1099 PEAELIVRKQDEV
+1099 PETELILKKQEEV

-1129 LFGAAEV
+1129 LFGSAEV

-1183 AALEDKVNTLGGDAE
+1183 AALEDKTY
-1198 RLQQT
+1198 
-1203 HPQNASQIH
+1203 PQNASQIH
-1212 LKKDELITNWEQ
+1212 LKRDELITNWEQ
-1224 IRTLAAERHSRLN
+1224 IRTLAAERHARLN

-1287 EIDAHEDSFRATD
+1287 EIDAHEDSFKATA
-1300 EAGQALLNTG
+1300 EAGEALLNTG

-1333 LWEVRR
+1333 LWELRR

-1428 ALLNRRNALHERAQS
+1428 ALLSRRNALHDRAQS

-1477 EAYKDPSNLQG
+1477 EAHKDPSNLQG

-1507 DALQKSGQELLDGK
+1507 DALQKSGQELIDGK
-1521 HYASTEVAGRMEE
+1521 HYASAEVATRMDE

-1566 EDIELWLYEVEG
+1566 EDIELWLYEMEG

-1638 EALVVRYDALREPM
+1638 EALVARYEALKEPM

-1675 ETWIREKEPIAAS
+1675 ETWIREKEPIASS

-1740 KVKLTELHGRWDTL
+1740 KAKLAELHGRWDTL
-1754 KAKASQRRQDLED
+1754 KGKAAQRRQDLED

-1794 TDYGKDEDSAEA
+1794 PDYGKDEDSAEA

-1821 GSSIQGLK
+1821 GSSIQALK
-1829 EQAQSCRQQVA
+1829 EQAQACRQQVA

-1916 EHGSIALRQDQIE
+1916 EQGSIALRQEQIE
-1929 NQYGTLL
+1929 NHSLTLLIVLYANVSALLYSSSASPNLFSNACMRALTLPCGRSVTTKEACSVSVRMKQVEELFGTLL
-1936 ELGEKRKDMLEK
+1936 ELGEKRKNMLEK

-1961 LQQWINEKESAL
+1961 LQQWINEKEATL

-2022 AEEAPMVQAQ
+2022 AEEAPMMQAQ
-2032 QQELLGAAPGKD
+2032 SIRTVVQT
-2044 EADSKTASPWK
+2044 TANFNTIK
-2055 ELNNRWRS
+2055 ELNNHWRS

-2069 ERSNMLGSAHEVQ
+2069 DRSNMLGSAHEVQ

-2209 SEELAK
+2209 SDELAK

-2248 QQLLVRGHYASP
+2248 QQLLARGHYASP

-2356 LIGADHY
+2356 LISADHY
-2363 AKPEIFNRRNEVLDR
+2363 AKPEIFNRRNEVLER

-2476 ARLNALDEQWQ
+2476 SRLVALDEQWQ

-2538 VNNLLKKHQLLEAD
+2538 
-2552 ISAHEDRL
+2552 DRL

-2590 RFAKIKSMATGRRAK
+2590 RFGKIKSMAAGRRAK

-2618 LDDEESWIKE
+2618 LDDEESWIKCVLECSTFCSVFCFLNQYLNVPLICAARE

-2681 IGQEEIQQR
+2681 IGQDEIQQR
-2690 LAQFVDHWKEL
+2690 LAQFVEHWKEL
-2701 KDLSGAR
+2701 KDLAAAR

-2769 DRVNDVCTNGEEL
+2769 DRVNDVCANGDEL
-2782 IKKNNHHVDNI
+2782 IKKTSLQENHNVDNI
-2793 SAKMSALRGKV
+2793 TAKMKSLRGKV
-2804 SELER
+2804 TELER

-2881 ITALKDQLLAAK
+2881 ITALKDQLLAAQ

-2898 AIEARHAALIKR
+2898 AIEARHATLMKR

-2977 AHEAFRSSLSS
+2977 AHDAFRSSLSS
-2988 AQADFNQLAELD
+2988 AEADFNQLAELD
-3000 QQIKSY
+3000 RQIKSY
-3006 QVVSNPYTWFTM
+3006 HVASNPYTWFTM

-3069 TRTYLLD
+3069 TR
-3076 GSCMVEESGTLESQL
+3076 SCMVEESGTLESQL
-3091 EATKRKHQEIR
+3091 EATK
-3102 AMRSQLKKIEDLGA
+3102 LKKIEDLGA

-3211 EPDPEFEAIL
+3211 EPDPEFESIL

-3253 EIESAFRALST
+3253 EIESAFRALSA

-3283 ADYCLS
+3283 ADYCIS